1 MLSSYSR
8 NLPLFLELVRLLLP
22 LKLPVQLKSIKLS
35 GFKSFVDPT
44 HFEMPGQLIGV
55 VGPNG
60 CGKSNIIDA
69 VRWVLGESRASE
81 LRGES
86 MQDVIFNGS
95 GLRKPSGRASVE
107 LLFDNADGRAH
118 GQWSSFAELAVK
130 RVLTRDGNSSYYVNN
145 QVVRRKDIQDIFLGT
160 GMGPRGYA
168 IIGQGTINR
177 ILESKPEEL
186 RVFLEEAAGV
196 SKYKERRKETASRLE
211 DTQENL
217 VRVQDILR
225 ELEKQL
231 ERLESQA
238 TVAERHNLL
247 QTEMKSQQQLLW
259 FVRQTEAGKE
269 QERHANGIRDTQVQL
284 EEQTAKLRH
293 AEAELE
299 SMRTQQY
306 ALQDKVSEAQ
316 GALYQ
321 TNADVSQVEA
331 EIRYVQEARLR
342 LQQQTQDLQLQLQR
356 WTVQETDAAQAQR
369 SAEHEL
375 SLAAEHELTLQTQ
388 LAGLQE
394 QLPGRE
400 EAYQE
405 AVNRLNAARESIAN
419 IDQRLASLNER
430 MKAVSTQIDESKA
443 RQARLDG
450 ELAGMRKPDAEALQ
464 MALDRQVMAQRKVEE
479 SKTRAQEMQQ
489 RVPAADEARNRA
501 QQQIQSANQDLAQ
514 TEAKLTALTALQASV
529 QAQGKIGPWLES
541 KGLKES
547 KRLWQ
552 DLKVESGWET
562 ALESVLRERLAA
574 VTGKS
579 IQEAVALATD
589 APPSRLAIVLADEVP
604 TAQVNAP
611 ADFTLLLSRIQSAG
625 APRVMGVLQEW
636 LSSVFIANNLEDAL
650 HRRDKLPA
658 GATLVTQEGHLISR
672 VGVQLYAADSE
683 QSGMLAR
690 AQEMESLEKQLKAQ
704 RLIQSELQGELDQCA
719 ANYQAAHQAAEQ
731 SRIQA
736 EHAVQEAHGFE
747 VERMQLT
754 QAEEQYSQRAAQIQ
768 TELTEIAQQLEQ
780 LSANSAQSQIELDQA
795 QSEKESLQAALLE
808 AQANLERTSAER
820 DQLRSSLRTAE
831 MAAQEA
837 AFATRSLQQRIA
849 DLQRDQSTA
858 RAQIMEIQDKHA
870 ASEQELAGL
879 SDAAAQEKLQGLLLM
894 RSEREATLA
903 NARTEQ
909 DALLH
914 QLREADEARLLIERS
929 LQPMRDKVMDLQLRE
944 QAARLNFEQFATL
957 LADAEADLTSLETR
971 FSGDLKVGHLQS
983 EVNRLNSEI
992 QSLGPVNMAA
1002 LDELASSR
1010 ERKSFLDAQSA
1021 DLNEAMQ
1028 TLTDAIAK
1036 IDAETRDLLQ
1046 GTFDQVNGHFG
1057 RLFPELFG
1065 GGHAELVMT
1074 GEEILDSGVQVMAQP
1089 PGKKNSSIYLLS
1101 GGEKALTAIAL
1112 VFSLFL
1118 LNPAPFCLLDEV
1130 DAPLD
1135 DANTLRYAEMVARMS
1150 AKTQFVFISHNKI
1163 TMEIAHQLIGVTMQE
1178 QGVSRI
1184 VAVDI
1189 SSAVSMVEAA

>member
-1 MLSSYSR
+1 M
-8 NLPLFLELVRLLLP
+8 
-22 LKLPVQLKSIKLS
+22 KSIKLS

-107 LLFDNADGRAH
+107 LIFDNSEGRAQ
-118 GQWSSFAELAVK
+118 GQWSAFTELGIK

-177 ILESKPEEL
+177 ILEAKPEEL

-211 DTQENL
+211 DTKENL
-217 VRVQDILR
+217 VRVEDILR
-225 ELEKQL
+225 ELDQQL
-231 ERLESQA
+231 TRLEKQA
-238 TVAERHNLL
+238 TVAERHAELS
-247 QTEMKSQQQLLW
+247 TEMKSQQQLLW

-269 QERHANGIRDTQVQL
+269 QERHANGIRDTQVSL
-284 EEQTAKLRH
+284 EEQTAKMRH
-293 AEAELE
+293 AETELE
-299 SMRTQQY
+299 TMRTEQY
-306 ALQDKVSEAQ
+306 ALQDKVSQAQ
-316 GALYQ
+316 GDLYQ
-321 TNADVSQVEA
+321 TNADVSQVESQ
-331 EIRYVQEARLR
+331 IRYVQEARQR
-342 LQQQTQDLQLQLQR
+342 LQQQSQDLQAQLQR

-369 SAEHEL
+369 TAEQEL
-375 SLAAEHELTLQTQ
+375 SLAAEKEQTLIAD
-388 LAGLQE
+388 LSGLQE
-394 QLPGRE
+394 QMPARE
-400 EAYQE
+400 EAYQVQVRE
-405 AVNRLNAARESIAN
+405 LNDARENLAT
-419 IDQRLASLNER
+419 IDQRLASLGER
-430 MKAVSTQIDESKA
+430 VKAITTQVEELKGRDT
-443 RQARLDG
+443 RLEA
-450 ELAGMRKPDAEALQ
+450 ELAGMRRPDAEALQ
-464 MALDRQVMAQRKVEE
+464 MAIDRHAMAQRKVDEARQKAGE
-479 SKTRAQEMQQ
+479 AQQ
-489 RVPAADEARNRA
+489 RVPAADEARNTA
-501 QQQIQSANQDLAQ
+501 QQQIQSANQELAQ

-552 DLKVESGWET
+552 ELKVESGWEA

-574 VTGKS
+574 VTAKS
-579 IQEAVALATD
+579 VQETLALAND
-589 APPSRLAIVLADEVP
+589 APPSRLAILLTEDISPAHTTV
-604 TAQVNAP
+604 P
-611 ADFTLLLSRIQSAG
+611 ADFIPLLTRVQSAG
-625 APRVMGVLQEW
+625 APRVAAVLQEW
-636 LSSVFIANNLEDAL
+636 LDNIYIANSLEDAL
-650 HRRDKLPA
+650 HRREKLPA
-658 GATLVTQEGHLISR
+658 GGAFVTQQGHLVSR

-683 QSGMLAR
+683 QAGMLAR
-690 AQEMESLEKQLKAQ
+690 AQEMEGLEKQLRAQ
-704 RLIQSELQGELDQCA
+704 KLIQSELQSELDQCA
-719 ANYQAAHQAAEQ
+719 ANYQAAHQTAEQTRIAAEQ
-731 SRIQA
+731 
-736 EHAVQEAHGFE
+736 AVQEVHGFE

-754 QAEEQYSQRAAQIQ
+754 QAEEKYSQRAEQIQ
-768 TELTEIAQQLEQ
+768 GELSELRQQMEQ
-780 LSANSAQSQIELDQA
+780 LIQTQEQSSEEFA
-795 QSEKESLQAALLE
+795 QSEESKQGLQENLAIAQEKLE
-808 AQANLERTSAER
+808 LATQER
-820 DQLRSSLRTAE
+820 DRLREALRSSE
-831 MAAQEA
+831 MSAQEA

-858 RAQIMEIQDKHA
+858 RVQIMEIQDKQA
-870 ASEQELAGL
+870 TSEQELETL
-879 SDAAAQEKLQGLLLM
+879 SDEEAQDKLQGLLLA
-894 RSEREATLA
+894 RSAREAALA

-914 QLREADEARLLIERS
+914 QLREADEVRLQIERS
-929 LQPMRDKVMDLQLRE
+929 LQPMRDKVVDLQLRE

-957 LADAEADLTSLETR
+957 LSDAEADLTALEAS
-971 FSGDLKVGHLQS
+971 FSPDLKVGALQS
-983 EVNRLNSEI
+983 EVTRLGNEI

-1002 LDELASSR
+1002 LDELSSSR
-1010 ERKSFLDAQSA
+1010 ERKQFLDAQSA

-1046 GTFDQVNGHFG
+1046 GTFDQVNTHFG
-1057 RLFPELFG
+1057 KLFPELFG

-1074 GEEILDSGVQVMAQP
+1074 GEEILDAGVQVMAQP

-1135 DANTLRYAEMVARMS
+1135 DANTLRYAQMVAKMS
-1150 AKTQFVFISHNKI
+1150 NKTQFVFISHNKI

>member
-1 MLSSYSR
+1 
-8 NLPLFLELVRLLLP
+8 
-22 LKLPVQLKSIKLS
+22 VQLKSIKLS

-107 LLFDNADGRAH
+107 LIFDNADGRAQ
-118 GQWSSFAELAVK
+118 GQWSAFTELAVK

-177 ILESKPEEL
+177 ILEAKPEEL

-211 DTQENL
+211 DTRENL
-217 VRVQDILR
+217 VRVEDILR
-225 ELEKQL
+225 ELDQQL
-231 ERLESQA
+231 TRLEKQA
-238 TVAERHNLL
+238 TVAERHAELS
-247 QTEMKSQQQLLW
+247 TEMKSQQQLLW
-259 FVRQTEAGKE
+259 FVRQTESGKE
-269 QERHANGIRDTQVQL
+269 QERHANGIRETQVNL

-293 AEAELE
+293 AETELE
-299 SMRTQQY
+299 TMRTQQY

-316 GALYQ
+316 GDLYQ
-321 TNADVSQVEA
+321 TNSDVSQVESQ
-331 EIRYVQEARLR
+331 IHYVQEARQR
-342 LQQQTQDLQLQLQR
+342 LQQQTQDLHAQLQR

-369 SAEHEL
+369 TAEHEL
-375 SLAAEHELTLQTQ
+375 SIASEK
-388 LAGLQE
+388 E
-394 QLPGRE
+394 QSLLVDLNGIKDQMPGHE
-400 EAYQE
+400 EAYQVS
-405 AVNRLNAARESIAN
+405 ARTLNEARESLATIE
-419 IDQRLASLNER
+419 QRLASLGER
-430 MKAVSTQIDESKA
+430 TRAIVAQLEELKGRE
-443 RQARLDG
+443 ARLNG

-464 MALDRQVMAQRKVEE
+464 MALDRHSMAQRKVEE
-479 SKTRAQEMQQ
+479 SRQRAGEAQQ
-489 RVPAADEARNRA
+489 RVPAADEARNTA
-501 QQQIQSANQDLAQ
+501 QQQIQVANQDLAQ

-552 DLKVESGWET
+552 ELKVESGWEA

-574 VTGKS
+574 VTAKNV
-579 IQEAVALATD
+579 QETLALAND
-589 APPSRLAIVLADEVP
+589 APPSRLAILLTEEISPAH
-604 TAQVNAP
+604 TAVP
-611 ADFTLLLSRIQSAG
+611 ADFTPLLSRVQSAG
-625 APRVMGVLQEW
+625 APRVSAVLQEW
-636 LSSVFIANNLEDAL
+636 LDNIYIADSLEDAL
-650 HRRDKLPA
+650 HRREKLPA
-658 GATLVTQEGHLISR
+658 GGALVTQQGHLVSR

-683 QSGMLAR
+683 QAGMLAR
-690 AQEMESLEKQLKAQ
+690 AQEMEGLEKQLRAQ
-704 RLIQSELQGELDQCA
+704 RLIQSELQGELDQCI
-719 ANYQAAHQAAEQ
+719 ANYQAAHQTAEQ
-731 SRIQA
+731 TRINA

-768 TELTEIAQQLEQ
+768 GELTELSGQMEQ
-780 LSANSAQSQIELDQA
+780 LAITHEQSSSELL
-795 QSEKESLQAALLE
+795 QSEESKQGLQEGLAVAQEKLELATQERDRLRESL
-808 AQANLERTSAER
+808 RV
-820 DQLRSSLRTAE
+820 AE
-831 MAAQEA
+831 MSAQEA

-858 RAQIMEIQDKHA
+858 RTQIMEIQDKHA
-870 ASEQELAGL
+870 LAEQELETL
-879 SDAAAQEKLQGLLLM
+879 TDEEAQDKLQGLLLA
-894 RSEREATLA
+894 RSAREAALA

-914 QLREADEARLLIERS
+914 QLREADEARMQIERS
-929 LQPMRDKVMDLQLRE
+929 LQPMRDKVVDLQLRE

-957 LADAEADLTSLETR
+957 LSDAEADLIALEAN
-971 FSGDLKVGHLQS
+971 FSVDLKVGALQT
-983 EVNRLNSEI
+983 EVNRLSAEI

-1002 LDELASSR
+1002 LDELSSSR
-1010 ERKSFLDAQSA
+1010 ERKQFLDAQSA

-1046 GTFDQVNGHFG
+1046 GTFDQVNMHFG
-1057 RLFPELFG
+1057 KLFPELFG

-1074 GEEILDSGVQVMAQP
+1074 GEEILDAGVQVMAQP

-1135 DANTLRYAEMVARMS
+1135 DANTLRYAQLVAKLS
-1150 AKTQFVFISHNKI
+1150 DKTQFLFISHNKI

>member
-1 MLSSYSR
+1 M
-8 NLPLFLELVRLLLP
+8 
-22 LKLPVQLKSIKLS
+22 QLKSIKLS

-107 LLFDNADGRAH
+107 LIFDNSEGRAQ
-118 GQWSSFAELAVK
+118 GQWSAFTELGIK

-177 ILESKPEEL
+177 ILEAKPEEL

-211 DTQENL
+211 DTKENL
-217 VRVQDILR
+217 VRVEDILR
-225 ELEKQL
+225 ELDQQVT
-231 ERLESQA
+231 RLEKQA
-238 TVAERHNLL
+238 TVAERHAELS
-247 QTEMKSQQQLLW
+247 TEMKSQQQLLW

-269 QERHANGIRDTQVQL
+269 QERHANGIRDTQVSL
-284 EEQTAKLRH
+284 EEQTAKMRH
-293 AEAELE
+293 VETELE
-299 SMRTQQY
+299 TMRTEQY
-306 ALQDKVSEAQ
+306 ALQDQVSQAQ
-316 GALYQ
+316 GDLYQ
-321 TNADVSQVEA
+321 TNADVSQVESQ
-331 EIRYVQEARLR
+331 IRYVQEARQR
-342 LQQQTQDLQLQLQR
+342 LQQQSQDLLAQLQR

-369 SAEHEL
+369 TAEHEL
-375 SLAAEHELTLQTQ
+375 SLAAEKEQTLIAD
-388 LAGLQE
+388 LSGLQE
-394 QLPGRE
+394 QMPARE
-400 EAYQE
+400 EAYQIH
-405 AVNRLNAARESIAN
+405 ARELNGAREN
-419 IDQRLASLNER
+419 LATIDQRLASLGER
-430 MKAVSTQIDESKA
+430 VNAITSQVEELKGRDT
-443 RQARLDG
+443 RLEA
-450 ELAGMRKPDAEALQ
+450 ELAGMRRPDAEALQ
-464 MALDRQVMAQRKVEE
+464 MAIDRHAMAQRKVDEARQKAGE
-479 SKTRAQEMQQ
+479 AQQ
-489 RVPAADEARNRA
+489 RVPAADEARNTA
-501 QQQIQSANQDLAQ
+501 QQQIQSANQELAQ

-529 QAQGKIGPWLES
+529 QAQGKIGSWLES

-552 DLKVESGWET
+552 ELKVESGWEA

-574 VTGKS
+574 VTAKS
-579 IQEAVALATD
+579 VQETLALAND
-589 APPSRLAIVLADEVP
+589 APPSRLAILLTEDISPAHTTV
-604 TAQVNAP
+604 P
-611 ADFTLLLSRIQSAG
+611 ADFTPLLTRVQSAG
-625 APRVMGVLQEW
+625 APRVAAVLQEW
-636 LSSVFIANNLEDAL
+636 LDNIYIANSLEDAL
-650 HRRDKLPA
+650 HRRERLPA
-658 GATLVTQEGHLISR
+658 GGTFVTQQGHLVSR
-672 VGVQLYAADSE
+672 VGVQLYAPDSE
-683 QSGMLAR
+683 QAGMLAR
-690 AQEMESLEKQLKAQ
+690 AQEMEGLEKQLRAQ
-704 RLIQSELQGELDQCA
+704 KLIQSELQGELDQCA

-731 SRIQA
+731 TRVSA
-736 EHAVQEAHGFE
+736 EQAVQEVHSFE

-754 QAEEQYSQRAAQIQ
+754 QAEEKYSQRAEQIQ
-768 TELTEIAQQLEQ
+768 GELSELRQQIEQ
-780 LSANSAQSQIELDQA
+780 LTQTQERSTHELA
-795 QSEKESLQAALLE
+795 QSEESKQGLQENLAIAQEKLELATQERDHLRESL
-808 AQANLERTSAER
+808 RFS
-820 DQLRSSLRTAE
+820 E
-831 MAAQEA
+831 MSAQEA
-837 AFATRSLQQRIA
+837 AFATRSLQQRIS

-858 RAQIMEIQDKHA
+858 RVQIMEIQDKQA
-870 ASEQELAGL
+870 TSEQELETL
-879 SDAAAQEKLQGLLLM
+879 SDEEAQDKLQGLLLA
-894 RSEREATLA
+894 RSAREAALA

-914 QLREADEARLLIERS
+914 QLREADEVRLQIERS
-929 LQPMRDKVMDLQLRE
+929 LQPMRDKVVDLQLRE

-957 LADAEADLTSLETR
+957 LSEAEADLSALEVS
-971 FSGDLKVGHLQS
+971 FSPDLKVGALQT
-983 EVNRLNSEI
+983 EVNRLNTEI

-1002 LDELASSR
+1002 LDELSSSR
-1010 ERKSFLDAQSA
+1010 ERKQFLDAQSA

-1046 GTFDQVNGHFG
+1046 GTFDQVNIHFG
-1057 RLFPELFG
+1057 KLFPELFG

-1089 PGKKNSSIYLLS
+1089 PGKKLSSIYLLS

-1135 DANTLRYAEMVARMS
+1135 DANTLRYAQMVAKMS
-1150 AKTQFVFISHNKI
+1150 SKTQFVFISHNKI

>member
-1 MLSSYSR
+1 
-8 NLPLFLELVRLLLP
+8 
-22 LKLPVQLKSIKLS
+22 VQLKSIKLS

-44 HFEMPGQLIGV
+44 HFEMPGQLIGI

-107 LLFDNADGRAH
+107 LIFDNSEGRAQ
-118 GQWSSFAELAVK
+118 GQWSAFTELGIK

-177 ILESKPEEL
+177 ILEAKPEEL

-211 DTQENL
+211 DTKENL
-217 VRVQDILR
+217 VRVEDILR
-225 ELEKQL
+225 ELDQQL
-231 ERLESQA
+231 TRLEKQA
-238 TVAERHNLL
+238 TVAERHAELS
-247 QTEMKSQQQLLW
+247 TEIKSQQQLLW

-269 QERHANGIRDTQVQL
+269 QERHANGIRDTQVSL
-284 EEQTAKLRH
+284 EEQTAKMRH
-293 AEAELE
+293 AETELE
-299 SMRTQQY
+299 TMRTEQY
-306 ALQDKVSEAQ
+306 ALQDKVSQAQ
-316 GALYQ
+316 GDLYQ
-321 TNADVSQVEA
+321 TNADVSQVESQ
-331 EIRYVQEARLR
+331 IRYVQEARQR
-342 LQQQTQDLQLQLQR
+342 LQQQTQDLQAQLQR

-369 SAEHEL
+369 TAEQEL
-375 SLAAEHELTLQTQ
+375 SLAQEKEQTL
-388 LAGLQE
+388 LADLSSLQE
-394 QLPGRE
+394 QMPSRE
-400 EAYQE
+400 DAYQ
-405 AVNRLNAARESIAN
+405 VNARGLDDARESLAV
-419 IDQRLASLNER
+419 IDQRLASLGER
-430 MKAVSTQIDESKA
+430 VKAITAQLEELKGRDT
-443 RQARLDG
+443 RLEA
-450 ELAGMRKPDAEALQ
+450 ELAGMRRPDAEALQ
-464 MALDRQVMAQRKVEE
+464 MAIDRHAMAQRKVDEAKQKAGE
-479 SKTRAQEMQQ
+479 AQQ
-489 RVPAADEARNRA
+489 RVPAADEARNTA
-501 QQQIQSANQDLAQ
+501 QQEIQSANQELAQ

-552 DLKVESGWET
+552 ELKVESGWEA

-574 VTGKS
+574 VTAKS
-579 IQEAVALATD
+579 VQETLALAND
-589 APPSRLAIVLADEVP
+589 APPSRLAILLTEDISPAH
-604 TAQVNAP
+604 TQVP
-611 ADFTLLLSRIQSAG
+611 ADFTPLLTRVQSAG
-625 APRVMGVLQEW
+625 APRVAAVLQEW
-636 LSSVFIANNLEDAL
+636 LGNIYIANSLEDAL
-650 HRRDKLPA
+650 HRREKLPA
-658 GATLVTQEGHLISR
+658 GGAFVTQQGHLVSR

-683 QSGMLAR
+683 QAGMLAR
-690 AQEMESLEKQLKAQ
+690 AQEMESLEKQLRAQ
-704 RLIQSELQGELDQCA
+704 KLIQSELQGELDQCA

-731 SRIQA
+731 TRIYA
-736 EHAVQEAHGFE
+736 EQAVQEVHGFE
-747 VERMQLT
+747 VERMQLI
-754 QAEEQYSQRAAQIQ
+754 QAEEKYSQRAEQIQ
-768 TELTEIAQQLEQ
+768 GELSELRQ
-780 LSANSAQSQIELDQA
+780 QIEHLSQTQGQSSA
-795 QSEKESLQAALLE
+795 ELSQSEESKQALQENLAVAQEKLE
-808 AQANLERTSAER
+808 LATQER
-820 DQLRSSLRTAE
+820 DRLRESLRSSE
-831 MAAQEA
+831 MSAQEA

-858 RAQIMEIQDKHA
+858 RVQIMEIQDKQA
-870 ASEQELAGL
+870 TSEQELESL
-879 SDAAAQEKLQGLLLM
+879 SDEEAQDKLQGLLLA
-894 RSEREATLA
+894 RSAREAALA

-914 QLREADEARLLIERS
+914 QLREADEARLQIERS
-929 LQPMRDKVMDLQLRE
+929 LQPMRDKVVDLQLRE

-957 LADAEADLTSLETR
+957 LSDAEADLTALEAN
-971 FSGDLKVGHLQS
+971 FSPDLKVGALQT
-983 EVNRLNSEI
+983 EVNRLNTEI

-1002 LDELASSR
+1002 LDELSSSR
-1010 ERKSFLDAQSA
+1010 ERKQFLDAQSA

-1046 GTFDQVNGHFG
+1046 STFDQVNIHFG
-1057 RLFPELFG
+1057 KLFPELFG

-1074 GEEILDSGVQVMAQP
+1074 GEEILDAGVQVMAQP

-1135 DANTLRYAEMVARMS
+1135 DANTLRYSKMVAKMS
-1150 AKTQFVFISHNKI
+1150 NKTQFVFISHNKI

>member
-1 MLSSYSR
+1 M
-8 NLPLFLELVRLLLP
+8 
-22 LKLPVQLKSIKLS
+22 QLKSIKLS

-107 LLFDNADGRAH
+107 LIFDNSEGRAQ
-118 GQWSSFAELAVK
+118 GQWSAFTELGIK

-177 ILESKPEEL
+177 ILEAKPEEL

-211 DTQENL
+211 DTKENL
-217 VRVQDILR
+217 VRVEDILR
-225 ELEKQL
+225 ELDQQL
-231 ERLESQA
+231 TRLEKQA
-238 TVAERHNLL
+238 TVAERHAELSAA
-247 QTEMKSQQQLLW
+247 MKSQQQLLW

-269 QERHANGIRDTQVQL
+269 QERHANGIRDTQVSL
-284 EEQTAKLRH
+284 EEQTAKMRH
-293 AEAELE
+293 AETELE
-299 SMRTQQY
+299 TMRTEQY
-306 ALQDKVSEAQ
+306 ALQDKVSQAQ
-316 GALYQ
+316 GDLYQ
-321 TNADVSQVEA
+321 TNADVSQVESQ
-331 EIRYVQEARLR
+331 IRYVQEARQR
-342 LQQQTQDLQLQLQR
+342 LQQQSQDLQAQLQR

-369 SAEHEL
+369 TAEQEL
-375 SLAAEHELTLQTQ
+375 SLAAEKEQTLIAD
-388 LAGLQE
+388 LSGLQE
-394 QLPGRE
+394 QMPARE
-400 EAYQE
+400 EAYQIHSRE
-405 AVNRLNAARESIAN
+405 LNDARENLAT
-419 IDQRLASLNER
+419 IDQRLASLGER
-430 MKAVSTQIDESKA
+430 VRAITTQVEELKGRDT
-443 RQARLDG
+443 RLEA
-450 ELAGMRKPDAEALQ
+450 ELAGMRRPDAEALQ
-464 MALDRQVMAQRKVEE
+464 MAIDRHAMAQRKVDEARQKAGE
-479 SKTRAQEMQQ
+479 AQQ
-489 RVPAADEARNRA
+489 RVPAADEARNTA
-501 QQQIQSANQDLAQ
+501 QQQIQSANQELAQ

-552 DLKVESGWET
+552 ELKVESGWEA

-574 VTGKS
+574 VTAKS
-579 IQEAVALATD
+579 VQETLALAND
-589 APPSRLAIVLADEVP
+589 APPSRLAILLTEDISPAHTSV
-604 TAQVNAP
+604 P
-611 ADFTLLLSRIQSAG
+611 ADFIPLLTRVQSAG
-625 APRVMGVLQEW
+625 APRVAAVLQEW
-636 LSSVFIANNLEDAL
+636 LDNIYIANSLEDAL
-650 HRRDKLPA
+650 HRREKLPA
-658 GATLVTQEGHLISR
+658 GGAFVTQQGHLVSR

-683 QSGMLAR
+683 QAGMLAR
-690 AQEMESLEKQLKAQ
+690 AQEMEGLEKQLRAQ
-704 RLIQSELQGELDQCA
+704 KLIQSELQGELDQCT
-719 ANYQAAHQAAEQ
+719 ANYQAAHQVAEQTRIAAEQ
-731 SRIQA
+731 
-736 EHAVQEAHGFE
+736 AVQEVHGFE

-754 QAEEQYSQRAAQIQ
+754 QAEEKYSQRAEQIQ
-768 TELTEIAQQLEQ
+768 GELSELRQQMEQ
-780 LSANSAQSQIELDQA
+780 LIQTQEQSAEELA
-795 QSEKESLQAALLE
+795 QSEESKQGLQENLAIAQEKLE
-808 AQANLERTSAER
+808 LATQER
-820 DQLRSSLRTAE
+820 DRLREALRSSE
-831 MAAQEA
+831 MSAQEA

-858 RAQIMEIQDKHA
+858 RVQIMEIQDKQA
-870 ASEQELAGL
+870 TSEQELETL
-879 SDAAAQEKLQGLLLM
+879 SDEEAQDKLQGLLLA
-894 RSEREATLA
+894 RSAREAALA

-914 QLREADEARLLIERS
+914 QLREADEVRMQIERS
-929 LQPMRDKVMDLQLRE
+929 LQPMRDKVVDLQLRE

-957 LADAEADLTSLETR
+957 LSDAEADLTALEAS
-971 FSGDLKVGHLQS
+971 FSPDLKVGALQS
-983 EVNRLNSEI
+983 EVTRLGNEI

-1002 LDELASSR
+1002 LDELSSSR
-1010 ERKSFLDAQSA
+1010 ERKQFLDAQSA

-1046 GTFDQVNGHFG
+1046 GTFDQVNTHFG
-1057 RLFPELFG
+1057 KLFPELFG

-1074 GEEILDSGVQVMAQP
+1074 GEEILDAGVQVMAQP

-1135 DANTLRYAEMVARMS
+1135 DANTLRYAQMVAKMS
-1150 AKTQFVFISHNKI
+1150 NKTQFVFISHNKI

>member
-1 MLSSYSR
+1 MH
-8 NLPLFLELVRLLLP
+8 
-22 LKLPVQLKSIKLS
+22 LKSIKLS
-35 GFKSFVDPT
+35 GFKSFDDPT

-107 LLFDNADGRAH
+107 LIFDNSDGRAQ
-118 GQWSSFAELAVK
+118 GQWGAFTELSVK
-130 RVLTRDGNSSYYVNN
+130 RVLTRDGNSSYYINN

-211 DTQENL
+211 DTKENL
-217 VRVQDILR
+217 TRVEDILR
-225 ELEKQL
+225 ELDQQL
-231 ERLESQA
+231 TRLEKQA
-238 TVAERHNLL
+238 TVAERHAQLSA
-247 QTEMKSQQQLLW
+247 EMKSQQQLLW

-269 QERHANGIRDTQVQL
+269 QERHANAIRDTQVGL

-293 AEAELE
+293 AETQLE
-299 SMRTQQY
+299 VMRTEQY
-306 ALQDKVSEAQ
+306 ALQDKVSQAQ
-316 GALYQ
+316 GDLYQ
-321 TNADVSQVEA
+321 TNSDISQVESQ
-331 EIRYVQEARLR
+331 IRYVQEGRQRLA
-342 LQQQTQDLQLQLQR
+342 QQIQDLQAQLQR

-369 SAEHEL
+369 TTEHEL
-375 SLAAEHELTLQTQ
+375 AAAVEKEQALVSDLSALQT
-388 LAGLQE
+388 

-400 EAYQE
+400 ESYQS
-405 AVNRLNAARESIAN
+405 AVQALNVARDSLAAME
-419 IDQRLASLNER
+419 QRLASLGER
-430 MKAVSTQIDESKA
+430 TKALSAQQEELQGRTSRLHDELS
-443 RQARLDG
+443 
-450 ELAGMRKPDAEALQ
+450 GMRKPDPEALQ

-479 SKTRAQEMQQ
+479 SKQRALETQQ
-489 RVPAADEARNRA
+489 RVPAADEARNAA
-501 QQQIQSANQDLAQ
+501 QQQIQTANQDLAQ

-552 DLKVESGWET
+552 ELKVESGWET

-574 VTGKS
+574 VTAKS
-579 IQEAVALATD
+579 VQETLALAND
-589 APPSRLAIVLADEVP
+589 APPSRLAILLTEEIAPASSPV
-604 TAQVNAP
+604 P
-611 ADFTLLLSRIQSAG
+611 ADFIALVSRVQSAG
-625 APRVMGVLQEW
+625 APRLSAVLQEW
-636 LSSVFIANNLEDAL
+636 LDKIYIADSLEDAL
-650 HRRDKLPA
+650 RRREKLPA
-658 GATLVTQEGHLISR
+658 GGALVTQQGHLVSR

-683 QSGMLAR
+683 QAGMLAR
-690 AQEMESLEKQLKAQ
+690 AQEMESLEKQLRAQ
-704 RLIQSELQGELDQCA
+704 KLIQSELQGEMDQCI

-731 SRIQA
+731 ARLNA
-736 EHAVQEAHGFE
+736 EHAVNEAHGFE

-768 TELTEIAQQLEQ
+768 NDLDELAKQLEQ
-780 LSANSAQSQIELDQA
+780 LMASQNQATHELQTSESAKQDLQQKLSVANQQLELASQQ
-795 QSEKESLQAALLE
+795 
-808 AQANLERTSAER
+808 R
-820 DQLRSSLRTAE
+820 DQLRESLRAAE

-858 RAQIMEIQDKHA
+858 RTQIMEIQDKYA
-870 ASEQELAGL
+870 VAEEELNSL
-879 SDAAAQEKLQGLLLM
+879 SDEAAQEQLQGLLLT
-894 RSEREATLA
+894 RSERESLLA
-903 NARTEQ
+903 AARTEQ

-914 QLREADEARLLIERS
+914 KLREADEERLLIERG
-929 LQPMRDKVMDLQLRE
+929 LQPMRDKVVDLQLRE

-957 LADAEADLTSLETR
+957 LTDAEADLIALETS
-971 FSGDLKVGHLQS
+971 FSSDLKVGALQS
-983 EVNRLNSEI
+983 EVNRLNTEI

-1046 GTFDQVNGHFG
+1046 GTFDEVNKHFG

-1074 GEEILDSGVQVMAQP
+1074 GEEILDAGVQVMAQP
-1089 PGKKNSSIYLLS
+1089 PGKKNSTIYLLS

-1135 DANTLRYAEMVARMS
+1135 DANTLRYAEMVSRM
-1150 AKTQFVFISHNKI
+1150 ADKTQFVFISHNKI

>member
-1 MLSSYSR
+1 M
-8 NLPLFLELVRLLLP
+8 
-22 LKLPVQLKSIKLS
+22 QLKSIKLS

-107 LLFDNADGRAH
+107 LIFDNSEGRAQ
-118 GQWSSFAELAVK
+118 GQWSAFTELGIK

-177 ILESKPEEL
+177 ILEAKPEEL

-211 DTQENL
+211 DTKENL
-217 VRVQDILR
+217 VRVEDILR
-225 ELEKQL
+225 ELDQQVT
-231 ERLESQA
+231 RLEKQA
-238 TVAERHNLL
+238 TVAERHAELSAA
-247 QTEMKSQQQLLW
+247 MKSQQQLLW

-269 QERHANGIRDTQVQL
+269 QERHANGIRDTQVSL
-284 EEQTAKLRH
+284 EEQTAKMRH
-293 AEAELE
+293 VETELE
-299 SMRTQQY
+299 TMRTEQY
-306 ALQDKVSEAQ
+306 ALQDKVSQAQ
-316 GALYQ
+316 GDLYQ
-321 TNADVSQVEA
+321 TNADVSQVESQ
-331 EIRYVQEARLR
+331 IRYVQEARQR
-342 LQQQTQDLQLQLQR
+342 LQQQSQDLLAQLQR

-369 SAEHEL
+369 TAEHEL
-375 SLAAEHELTLQTQ
+375 SLAAEKEQTLIAD
-388 LAGLQE
+388 LSGLQE
-394 QLPGRE
+394 QMPAHE
-400 EAYQE
+400 EAYQIH
-405 AVNRLNAARESIAN
+405 ARELNDARENLAS
-419 IDQRLASLNER
+419 IDQRLASLGER
-430 MKAVSTQIDESKA
+430 VKAITSQVEELKGRDT
-443 RQARLDG
+443 RLEA
-450 ELAGMRKPDAEALQ
+450 ELAGMRRPDAEALQ
-464 MALDRQVMAQRKVEE
+464 MAIDRHAMAQRKLDEARQKAGE
-479 SKTRAQEMQQ
+479 AQQ
-489 RVPAADEARNRA
+489 RVPAADEARNIA
-501 QQQIQSANQDLAQ
+501 QQQIQTANQELAQ

-552 DLKVESGWET
+552 ELKVESGWEA

-574 VTGKS
+574 VTAKS
-579 IQEAVALATD
+579 VQETLALAND
-589 APPSRLAIVLADEVP
+589 APPSRLAILLTEDISPAHTTV
-604 TAQVNAP
+604 P
-611 ADFTLLLSRIQSAG
+611 ADFSPLLTRVQSAG
-625 APRVMGVLQEW
+625 APRVAAVLQEW
-636 LSSVFIANNLEDAL
+636 LDNIYIANSIEDAL
-650 HRRDKLPA
+650 HRREKLPA
-658 GATLVTQEGHLISR
+658 GGAFVTQQGHLVSR

-683 QSGMLAR
+683 QAGMLAR
-690 AQEMESLEKQLKAQ
+690 AQEMEGLEKQLRAQ
-704 RLIQSELQGELDQCA
+704 KLIQSELQGELDQCA

-731 SRIQA
+731 TRVAA
-736 EHAVQEAHGFE
+736 EQAVQEVHGFE

-754 QAEEQYSQRAAQIQ
+754 QAEEKYSQRAEQIQ
-768 TELTEIAQQLEQ
+768 GELSELRQQMEQ
-780 LSANSAQSQIELDQA
+780 LTQTQEQSVQELA
-795 QSEKESLQAALLE
+795 QSEESKQGLQENLVIAQEKLE
-808 AQANLERTSAER
+808 LATQER
-820 DQLRSSLRTAE
+820 DRLRESLRSSE
-831 MAAQEA
+831 MSAQEA
-837 AFATRSLQQRIA
+837 AFSTRSLQQRIS

-858 RAQIMEIQDKHA
+858 RVQIMEIQDKQA
-870 ASEQELAGL
+870 TSEQELETL
-879 SDAAAQEKLQGLLLM
+879 SDEEAQDKLQGLLLA
-894 RSEREATLA
+894 RSAREAALA

-914 QLREADEARLLIERS
+914 QLREADEVRLQIERS
-929 LQPMRDKVMDLQLRE
+929 LQPMRDKVVDLQLRE

-957 LADAEADLTSLETR
+957 LSEAEADLSALEVS
-971 FSGDLKVGHLQS
+971 FSPDLKVGALQT
-983 EVNRLNSEI
+983 EVNRLNTEI

-1002 LDELASSR
+1002 LDELSSSR
-1010 ERKSFLDAQSA
+1010 ERKQFLDAQSA

-1046 GTFDQVNGHFG
+1046 GTFDQVNIHFG
-1057 RLFPELFG
+1057 KLFPELFG

-1089 PGKKNSSIYLLS
+1089 PGKKLSSIYLLS

-1135 DANTLRYAEMVARMS
+1135 DANTLRYAQMVAKMS
-1150 AKTQFVFISHNKI
+1150 SKTQFVFISHNKI

>member
-1 MLSSYSR
+1 
-8 NLPLFLELVRLLLP
+8 
-22 LKLPVQLKSIKLS
+22 VQLKSIKLS

-44 HFEMPGQLIGV
+44 HFELPGQLIGV

-107 LLFDNADGRAH
+107 LIFDNSEGRAQ
-118 GQWSSFAELAVK
+118 GQWSAFTELGIK

-177 ILESKPEEL
+177 ILEAKPEEL

-211 DTQENL
+211 DTRENL
-217 VRVQDILR
+217 VRVEDILR
-225 ELEKQL
+225 ELDQQVA
-231 ERLESQA
+231 RLEKQA
-238 TVAERHNLL
+238 TVAERHAELSSS
-247 QTEMKSQQQLLW
+247 MKSQQQLLW

-269 QERHANGIRDTQVQL
+269 QERHANGIRDTQVSL
-284 EEQTAKLRH
+284 EEQTAKMRH
-293 AEAELE
+293 AETEIE
-299 SMRTQQY
+299 TMRTEQY
-306 ALQDKVSEAQ
+306 ALQDKVSQAQ
-316 GALYQ
+316 GDLYQ
-321 TNADVSQVEA
+321 TNADVSQVESQ
-331 EIRYVQEARLR
+331 IRYVQEARQR
-342 LQQQTQDLQLQLQR
+342 LQQQSQDLQAQLQR

-369 SAEHEL
+369 TAEQEF
-375 SLAAEHELTLQTQ
+375 SLAAEKEQTLVAD
-388 LAGLQE
+388 LSGLQE
-394 QLPGRE
+394 QMPARE
-400 EAYQE
+400 DAYQVHARE
-405 AVNRLNAARESIAN
+405 LNDARESLAM
-419 IDQRLASLNER
+419 IDQRLASLGER
-430 MKAVSTQIDESKA
+430 VKAIAAQLGELKGRDT
-443 RQARLDG
+443 RLEA
-450 ELAGMRKPDAEALQ
+450 ELAGMRRPDAEALQ
-464 MALDRQVMAQRKVEE
+464 MAIDRHAMAQRKVDEARQKAGE
-479 SKTRAQEMQQ
+479 AQQ
-489 RVPAADEARNRA
+489 RVPAADEARNTA
-501 QQQIQSANQDLAQ
+501 QQQIQLANQELAQ

-552 DLKVESGWET
+552 ELKVESGWEA

-574 VTGKS
+574 VTAKS
-579 IQEAVALATD
+579 VQETLALAND
-589 APPSRLAIVLADEVP
+589 APPSRLAILLTEDIAP
-604 TAQVNAP
+604 AHTAAP
-611 ADFTLLLSRIQSAG
+611 ADFTPLLTRVQSAG
-625 APRVMGVLQEW
+625 APRVAAVLQEW
-636 LSSVFIANNLEDAL
+636 LDNIYIANSLEDAL
-650 HRRDKLPA
+650 HRREKLPA
-658 GATLVTQEGHLISR
+658 GGAFVTQQGHLVSR

-683 QSGMLAR
+683 QAGMLAR
-690 AQEMESLEKQLKAQ
+690 AQEMEGLEKQLRAQ
-704 RLIQSELQGELDQCA
+704 KLIQSELQGELDQCT

-731 SRIQA
+731 TRIVA
-736 EHAVQEAHGFE
+736 EHAVQEVHGFE

-754 QAEEQYSQRAAQIQ
+754 QAEEKYSQRAEQIQ
-768 TELTEIAQQLEQ
+768 GELSELRQQMEQLTQTQEQLVEELSQSEESKQGLQENLAIAQ
-780 LSANSAQSQIELDQA
+780 
-795 QSEKESLQAALLE
+795 EKLGLATQ
-808 AQANLERTSAER
+808 ER
-820 DQLRSSLRTAE
+820 DRLREALRSSE
-831 MAAQEA
+831 MSAQEA
-837 AFATRSLQQRIA
+837 AFATRSLQQRIT

-858 RAQIMEIQDKHA
+858 RVQIMEIQDKQA
-870 ASEQELAGL
+870 TAEQELETL
-879 SDAAAQEKLQGLLLM
+879 SDEEAQDKLQGLLLA
-894 RSEREATLA
+894 RSAREAALA

-914 QLREADEARLLIERS
+914 QLREADEVRLQIERS
-929 LQPMRDKVMDLQLRE
+929 LQPMREKVVDLQLRE

-957 LADAEADLTSLETR
+957 LSDVEADLTALEAS
-971 FSGDLKVGHLQS
+971 FSPDLKVGALQT
-983 EVNRLNSEI
+983 EVSRLNSEI

-1002 LDELASSR
+1002 LDELSSSR
-1010 ERKSFLDAQSA
+1010 ERKQFLDAQSA

-1046 GTFDQVNGHFG
+1046 GTFDQVNIHFG
-1057 RLFPELFG
+1057 KLFPELFG

-1074 GEEILDSGVQVMAQP
+1074 GEEILDAGVQVMAQP

-1135 DANTLRYAEMVARMS
+1135 DANTLRYSQMVAKMS
-1150 AKTQFVFISHNKI
+1150 NKTQFVFISHNKI

>member
-1 MLSSYSR
+1 M
-8 NLPLFLELVRLLLP
+8 
-22 LKLPVQLKSIKLS
+22 QLKSIKLS

-107 LLFDNADGRAH
+107 LIFDNSEGRAP
-118 GQWSSFAELAVK
+118 GQWSAFTELGIK

-177 ILESKPEEL
+177 ILEAKPEEL

-211 DTQENL
+211 DTKENL
-217 VRVQDILR
+217 VRVEDILR
-225 ELEKQL
+225 ELDQQVTRLEKQ
-231 ERLESQA
+231 A
-238 TVAERHNLL
+238 TIAERHAELST
-247 QTEMKSQQQLLW
+247 QMKSQQQLLW

-269 QERHANGIRDTQVQL
+269 QERHANGIRDTQVSL
-284 EEQTAKLRH
+284 EEQTAKMRH
-293 AEAELE
+293 VETELE
-299 SMRTQQY
+299 TMRTEQY
-306 ALQDKVSEAQ
+306 ALQDQVSQAQ
-316 GALYQ
+316 GDLYQ
-321 TNADVSQVEA
+321 TNADVSQVESQ
-331 EIRYVQEARLR
+331 IRYVQEARQR
-342 LQQQTQDLQLQLQR
+342 LQQQSQDLQAQLQR

-375 SLAAEHELTLQTQ
+375 SLAAEKEQTLMAD
-388 LAGLQE
+388 LSGLQE
-394 QLPGRE
+394 QMPARE
-400 EAYQE
+400 EAYQVHMRE
-405 AVNRLNAARESIAN
+405 LNDARENLAT
-419 IDQRLASLNER
+419 IDQRLASLGER
-430 MKAVSTQIDESKA
+430 VKAITSQVEELKGRDT
-443 RQARLDG
+443 RLEA
-450 ELAGMRKPDAEALQ
+450 ELAGMRRPDAEALQ
-464 MALDRQVMAQRKVEE
+464 MAIDRHAMAQRKVDEARQKAGE
-479 SKTRAQEMQQ
+479 AQQ
-489 RVPAADEARNRA
+489 RVPAADEARNIA
-501 QQQIQSANQDLAQ
+501 QQQIQSANQELAQ

-552 DLKVESGWET
+552 ELKVESGWEA

-574 VTGKS
+574 VTAKS
-579 IQEAVALATD
+579 VQETLALAND
-589 APPSRLAIVLADEVP
+589 APPSRLAILLTEDISPAHTTV
-604 TAQVNAP
+604 P
-611 ADFTLLLSRIQSAG
+611 ADFIALLTRVQSAG
-625 APRVMGVLQEW
+625 APRVAAVLQEW
-636 LSSVFIANNLEDAL
+636 LDNIYIANSLEDAL
-650 HRRDKLPA
+650 HRREKLPA
-658 GATLVTQEGHLISR
+658 GGAFVTQQGHLVSR

-683 QSGMLAR
+683 QAGMLAR
-690 AQEMESLEKQLKAQ
+690 AQEMEGLEKQLRAQ
-704 RLIQSELQGELDQCA
+704 KLIQSELQGELDQCV

-731 SRIQA
+731 TRIAA
-736 EHAVQEAHGFE
+736 EHAVQEVHGFE

-754 QAEEQYSQRAAQIQ
+754 QAEEKYSQRAEQIQ
-768 TELTEIAQQLEQ
+768 GELSELRQQIEQ
-780 LSANSAQSQIELDQA
+780 LSQTQEQSSEELA
-795 QSEKESLQAALLE
+795 QSEESKQGLQENLAIAQEKLE
-808 AQANLERTSAER
+808 LATQER
-820 DQLRSSLRTAE
+820 DHLRESLRSSE
-831 MAAQEA
+831 MSAQEA
-837 AFATRSLQQRIA
+837 AFTTRSLQQRIA

-858 RAQIMEIQDKHA
+858 RVQIMEIQDKQA
-870 ASEQELAGL
+870 TSEQELDTL
-879 SDAAAQEKLQGLLLM
+879 SDEEAQDKLQGLLLA
-894 RSEREATLA
+894 RSAREAALS

-914 QLREADEARLLIERS
+914 QLREADEVRLQIERS
-929 LQPMRDKVMDLQLRE
+929 LQPMRDKVVDLQLRE

-957 LADAEADLTSLETR
+957 LSDAEADLSALEVS
-971 FSGDLKVGHLQS
+971 FSPDLKVGALQA

-1002 LDELASSR
+1002 LDELSSSR
-1010 ERKSFLDAQSA
+1010 ERKQFLDAQSA

-1046 GTFDQVNGHFG
+1046 GTFDQVNIHFG
-1057 RLFPELFG
+1057 KLFPELFG

-1074 GEEILDSGVQVMAQP
+1074 GEEILDAGVQVMAQP
-1089 PGKKNSSIYLLS
+1089 PGKKLSSIYLLS

-1135 DANTLRYAEMVARMS
+1135 DANTLRYAQMVAKMS
-1150 AKTQFVFISHNKI
+1150 NKTQFVFISHNKI

>member
-1 MLSSYSR
+1 
-8 NLPLFLELVRLLLP
+8 
-22 LKLPVQLKSIKLS
+22 
-35 GFKSFVDPT
+35 
-44 HFEMPGQLIGV
+44 MPGQLIGV

-107 LLFDNADGRAH
+107 LIFDNSDGRAQ
-118 GQWSSFAELAVK
+118 GQWSAFTELGVK

-177 ILESKPEEL
+177 ILEAKPEEL

-211 DTQENL
+211 DTRENL
-217 VRVQDILR
+217 VRVEDILR
-225 ELEKQL
+225 ELDQQL
-231 ERLESQA
+231 TRLEKQA
-238 TVAERHNLL
+238 TVAERHAELS
-247 QTEMKSQQQLLW
+247 TEMKSQQQLLW

-269 QERHANGIRDTQVQL
+269 QERHANGIRDTQVSL
-284 EEQTAKLRH
+284 EEQTAKMRH
-293 AEAELE
+293 AETELE
-299 SMRTQQY
+299 TMRTEQY
-306 ALQDKVSEAQ
+306 ALQDKVSQAQ
-316 GALYQ
+316 GDLYQ
-321 TNADVSQVEA
+321 TNADVSQVESQ
-331 EIRYVQEARLR
+331 IRYVQEARQR
-342 LQQQTQDLQLQLQR
+342 LQQQSQDLQAQLQR

-369 SAEHEL
+369 TAEQEL
-375 SLAAEHELTLQTQ
+375 SLAAEKEQTLIMD
-388 LAGLQE
+388 LSGLQE
-394 QLPGRE
+394 QMPARE
-400 EAYQE
+400 EAYQVLSRE
-405 AVNRLNAARESIAN
+405 LNDARENLAT
-419 IDQRLASLNER
+419 IDQRLASLGER
-430 MKAVSTQIDESKA
+430 VKAISTQVEEIKGRDT
-443 RQARLDG
+443 RLEA
-450 ELAGMRKPDAEALQ
+450 ELAGMRRPDAEALQ
-464 MALDRQVMAQRKVEE
+464 MAMDRHAMAQRKVDEARQKAGE
-479 SKTRAQEMQQ
+479 AQQ
-489 RVPAADEARNRA
+489 RVPAADEARNTA
-501 QQQIQSANQDLAQ
+501 QQQIQVANQELAQ

-552 DLKVESGWET
+552 ELKVESGWEA

-574 VTGKS
+574 VTAKS
-579 IQEAVALATD
+579 VQETLALAND
-589 APPSRLAIVLADEVP
+589 APPSRLAILLTEDISPAHTTV
-604 TAQVNAP
+604 P
-611 ADFTLLLSRIQSAG
+611 ADFIPLLTRVQSAG
-625 APRVMGVLQEW
+625 APRVAAVLQEW
-636 LSSVFIANNLEDAL
+636 LDNIYIANSLEDAL
-650 HRRDKLPA
+650 HRREKLPA
-658 GATLVTQEGHLISR
+658 GGAFVTQQGHLVSR

-683 QSGMLAR
+683 QAGMLAR
-690 AQEMESLEKQLKAQ
+690 AQEMEGLEKQLRAQ
-704 RLIQSELQGELDQCA
+704 KLIQSELQGELDQCVV
-719 ANYQAAHQAAEQ
+719 NYQAAHQAAEQ
-731 SRIQA
+731 TRIYA
-736 EHAVQEAHGFE
+736 EQAVQEVHGFE

-754 QAEEQYSQRAAQIQ
+754 QAEEKYSQRAEQIQ
-768 TELTEIAQQLEQ
+768 GELSELRQQMEQ
-780 LSANSAQSQIELDQA
+780 LTQTQEQSTEELA
-795 QSEKESLQAALLE
+795 QSEEAKQGLQENLAIAQEKLELATQERDRLRESL
-808 AQANLERTSAER
+808 RFS
-820 DQLRSSLRTAE
+820 E
-831 MAAQEA
+831 MSAQEA

-858 RAQIMEIQDKHA
+858 RVQIMEIQDKQA
-870 ASEQELAGL
+870 TSEQELETL
-879 SDAAAQEKLQGLLLM
+879 SDDEAQDKLQGLLLA
-894 RSEREATLA
+894 RSAREAALA

-914 QLREADEARLLIERS
+914 QLREADEVRLQIERS
-929 LQPMRDKVMDLQLRE
+929 LQPMRDKVVDLQLRE

-957 LADAEADLTSLETR
+957 LSDAEADLTALEAS
-971 FSGDLKVGHLQS
+971 FSPDLKVGALQS
-983 EVNRLNSEI
+983 EVTRLGNEI

-1002 LDELASSR
+1002 LDELSSSR
-1010 ERKSFLDAQSA
+1010 ERKQFLDAQSA

-1046 GTFDQVNGHFG
+1046 GTFDQVNTHFG
-1057 RLFPELFG
+1057 KLFPELFG

-1074 GEEILDSGVQVMAQP
+1074 GEEILDAGVQVMAQP

-1135 DANTLRYAEMVARMS
+1135 DANTLRYAQMVAKMS
-1150 AKTQFVFISHNKI
+1150 NKTQFVFISHNKI

-1189 SSAVSMVEAA
+1189 SSAVSMVETA

>member
-1 MLSSYSR
+1 M
-8 NLPLFLELVRLLLP
+8 
-22 LKLPVQLKSIKLS
+22 QLKSIKLS

-107 LLFDNADGRAH
+107 LIFDNSEGRAQ
-118 GQWSSFAELAVK
+118 GQWSAFTELGIK

-177 ILESKPEEL
+177 ILEAKPEEL

-211 DTQENL
+211 DTKENL
-217 VRVQDILR
+217 VRVEDILR
-225 ELEKQL
+225 ELDQQVT
-231 ERLESQA
+231 RLEKQA
-238 TVAERHNLL
+238 TVAERHAELSA
-247 QTEMKSQQQLLW
+247 EMKSQQQLLW

-269 QERHANGIRDTQVQL
+269 QERHANGARELQVSL
-284 EEQTAKLRH
+284 EEQTAKMRH
-293 AEAELE
+293 VETELE
-299 SMRTQQY
+299 TMRTEQY
-306 ALQDKVSEAQ
+306 ALQDKVSQAQ
-316 GALYQ
+316 GDLYQ
-321 TNADVSQVEA
+321 TNADVSQVESQ
-331 EIRYVQEARLR
+331 IRYVQEARQR
-342 LQQQTQDLQLQLQR
+342 LQQQSQDLQAQLQR

-369 SAEHEL
+369 TAEQEL
-375 SLAAEHELTLQTQ
+375 SLAAEKEQTLIAD
-388 LAGLQE
+388 LSGLQE
-394 QLPGRE
+394 QMPSRE
-400 EAYQE
+400 EAYQ
-405 AVNRLNAARESIAN
+405 VQARELNDAREN
-419 IDQRLASLNER
+419 LATIDQRLASLGER
-430 MKAVSTQIDESKA
+430 VKAITTQVEELKGRDT
-443 RQARLDG
+443 RLEA
-450 ELAGMRKPDAEALQ
+450 ELAGMRRPDAEALQ
-464 MALDRQVMAQRKVEE
+464 MAIDRHAMAQRKVDEARQKAGE
-479 SKTRAQEMQQ
+479 AQQ
-489 RVPAADEARNRA
+489 RVPAADEARNTA
-501 QQQIQSANQDLAQ
+501 QQQIQSANQELAQ

-552 DLKVESGWET
+552 ELKVESGWEA

-574 VTGKS
+574 VTAKS
-579 IQEAVALATD
+579 VQETLTLAND
-589 APPSRLAIVLADEVP
+589 APPSRLAILLTEDISPAHTTV
-604 TAQVNAP
+604 P
-611 ADFTLLLSRIQSAG
+611 ADFTPLLTRVQSAG
-625 APRVMGVLQEW
+625 APGVASVLQEW
-636 LSSVFIANNLEDAL
+636 LDNIYIANGLEDAL
-650 HRRDKLPA
+650 HRREKLPA
-658 GATLVTQEGHLISR
+658 GGAFVTQQGHLVSR

-683 QSGMLAR
+683 QAGMLAR
-690 AQEMESLEKQLKAQ
+690 AQEMEGLEKQLRAQ
-704 RLIQSELQGELDQCA
+704 KLIQSELQGELDQCV

-731 SRIQA
+731 TRIAA
-736 EHAVQEAHGFE
+736 EQAVQEVHGFE

-754 QAEEQYSQRAAQIQ
+754 QAEEKYSQRAEQIQ
-768 TELTEIAQQLEQ
+768 SELSELRQQMEQ
-780 LSANSAQSQIELDQA
+780 LTQTQEQSAEELA
-795 QSEKESLQAALLE
+795 QSEESKQGLQENLAIAQEKLE
-808 AQANLERTSAER
+808 LATQER
-820 DQLRSSLRTAE
+820 DRLREALRSSE
-831 MAAQEA
+831 MSAQEA

-858 RAQIMEIQDKHA
+858 RVQIMEIQDKQA
-870 ASEQELAGL
+870 ASEQELETL
-879 SDAAAQEKLQGLLLM
+879 SDEEAQDKLQGLLLA
-894 RSEREATLA
+894 RSAREAALA

-914 QLREADEARLLIERS
+914 QLREADEVRLQIERS
-929 LQPMRDKVMDLQLRE
+929 LQPMRDKVVDLQLRE

-957 LADAEADLTSLETR
+957 LSDAEADLTALEAS
-971 FSGDLKVGHLQS
+971 FSPDLKVGALQT

-1002 LDELASSR
+1002 LDELSSSR
-1010 ERKSFLDAQSA
+1010 ERKQFLDAQSA

-1046 GTFDQVNGHFG
+1046 GTFDQVNTHFG
-1057 RLFPELFG
+1057 KLFPELFG

-1074 GEEILDSGVQVMAQP
+1074 GEEILDAGVQVMAQP

-1135 DANTLRYAEMVARMS
+1135 DANTLRYAQMVAKMS
-1150 AKTQFVFISHNKI
+1150 NKTQFVFISHNKI

>member
-1 MLSSYSR
+1 
-8 NLPLFLELVRLLLP
+8 
-22 LKLPVQLKSIKLS
+22 
-35 GFKSFVDPT
+35 
-44 HFEMPGQLIGV
+44 MPGQLIGV

-107 LLFDNADGRAH
+107 LIFDNADGRAQ
-118 GQWSSFAELAVK
+118 GQWSAFTELAVK

-177 ILESKPEEL
+177 ILEAKPEEL

-211 DTQENL
+211 DTRENL
-217 VRVQDILR
+217 VRVEDILR
-225 ELEKQL
+225 ELDQQL
-231 ERLESQA
+231 TRLEKQA
-238 TVAERHNLL
+238 TVAERHAELS
-247 QTEMKSQQQLLW
+247 TEMKSQQQLLW
-259 FVRQTEAGKE
+259 FVRQTESGKE
-269 QERHANGIRDTQVQL
+269 QERHANGIRETQVNL

-293 AEAELE
+293 AETELE
-299 SMRTQQY
+299 TMRTQQY

-316 GALYQ
+316 GDLYQ
-321 TNADVSQVEA
+321 TNSDVSQVESQ
-331 EIRYVQEARLR
+331 IHYVQEARQR
-342 LQQQTQDLQLQLQR
+342 LQQQTQDLHAQLQR

-369 SAEHEL
+369 TEQ
-375 SLAAEHELTLQTQ
+375 SLLVDLNGIKDQM
-388 LAGLQE
+388 
-394 QLPGRE
+394 PGHE
-400 EAYQE
+400 EAYQVS
-405 AVNRLNAARESIAN
+405 ARTLNDARESLATIE
-419 IDQRLASLNER
+419 QRLASLGER
-430 MKAVSTQIDESKA
+430 TRAIVAQLEELKGRE
-443 RQARLDG
+443 ARLNG

-464 MALDRQVMAQRKVEE
+464 MALDRHSMAQRKVEE
-479 SKTRAQEMQQ
+479 SRQRAGEAQQ
-489 RVPAADEARNRA
+489 RVPAADEARNTA
-501 QQQIQSANQDLAQ
+501 QQQIQVANQDLAQ

-552 DLKVESGWET
+552 ELKVESGWEA

-574 VTGKS
+574 VTAKNV
-579 IQEAVALATD
+579 QETLALAND
-589 APPSRLAIVLADEVP
+589 APPSRLAILLTEEISPAH
-604 TAQVNAP
+604 TAVP
-611 ADFTLLLSRIQSAG
+611 ADFTPLLSRVQSAG
-625 APRVMGVLQEW
+625 APRVSAVLQEW
-636 LSSVFIANNLEDAL
+636 LDNIYIADSLEDAL
-650 HRRDKLPA
+650 HRREKLPA
-658 GATLVTQEGHLISR
+658 GGALVTQQGHLVSR

-683 QSGMLAR
+683 QAGMLAR
-690 AQEMESLEKQLKAQ
+690 AQEMEGLEKQLRAQ
-704 RLIQSELQGELDQCA
+704 RLIQSELQGELDQCI
-719 ANYQAAHQAAEQ
+719 ANYQAAHQTAEQ
-731 SRIQA
+731 TRITA

-768 TELTEIAQQLEQ
+768 GELTELSGQMEQ
-780 LSANSAQSQIELDQA
+780 LVITHEQSSSELL
-795 QSEKESLQAALLE
+795 QSEESKQGLQEGLAVAQEKLELATQERDRLRESL
-808 AQANLERTSAER
+808 RV
-820 DQLRSSLRTAE
+820 AE
-831 MAAQEA
+831 MSAQEA

-858 RAQIMEIQDKHA
+858 RTQIMEIQDKHA
-870 ASEQELAGL
+870 LAEQELETL
-879 SDAAAQEKLQGLLLM
+879 SDEEAQDKLQGLLLA
-894 RSEREATLA
+894 RSAREAALA

-914 QLREADEARLLIERS
+914 QLREADEARMQIERS
-929 LQPMRDKVMDLQLRE
+929 LQPMRDKVVDLQLRE

-957 LADAEADLTSLETR
+957 LSDAEADLIALEAN
-971 FSGDLKVGHLQS
+971 FSVDLKVGALQT
-983 EVNRLNSEI
+983 EVNRLSAEI

-1002 LDELASSR
+1002 LDELSSSR
-1010 ERKSFLDAQSA
+1010 ERKQFLDAQSA

-1046 GTFDQVNGHFG
+1046 GTFDQVNMHFG
-1057 RLFPELFG
+1057 KLFPELFG

-1074 GEEILDSGVQVMAQP
+1074 GEEILDAGVQVMAQP

-1135 DANTLRYAEMVARMS
+1135 DANTLRYAQLVAKMS
-1150 AKTQFVFISHNKI
+1150 DKTQFLFISHNKI

>member
-1 MLSSYSR
+1 M
-8 NLPLFLELVRLLLP
+8 
-22 LKLPVQLKSIKLS
+22 QLKSIKLS

-107 LLFDNADGRAH
+107 LIFDNTEGRAQ
-118 GQWSSFAELAVK
+118 GQWGAFTELGIK

-211 DTQENL
+211 DTVENL
-217 VRVQDILR
+217 TRVEDILR
-225 ELEKQL
+225 ELDQQL
-231 ERLESQA
+231 TRLEKQA
-238 TVAERHNLL
+238 TVAERHAELSTL
-247 QTEMKSQQQLLW
+247 MKSQQQLLW

-269 QERHANGIRDTQVQL
+269 QERHANGIRDTQVGL

-299 SMRTQQY
+299 TMRTQQY

-316 GALYQ
+316 GELYQ
-321 TNADVSQVEA
+321 TNSDVSQVESQ
-331 EIRYVQEARLR
+331 IHYVQEARQR
-342 LQQQTQDLQLQLQR
+342 LQQQTQDLHAQLQR

-369 SAEHEL
+369 TAEHEL
-375 SLAAEHELTLQTQ
+375 SIASEK
-388 LAGLQE
+388 E
-394 QLPGRE
+394 QSLLVDLNGIKDQMPGHE
-400 EAYQE
+400 EAYQVS
-405 AVNRLNAARESIAN
+405 ARTLNDARESLATIE
-419 IDQRLASLNER
+419 QRLASLGER
-430 MKAVSTQIDESKA
+430 TRAIVAQLEELKGRE
-443 RQARLDG
+443 ARLNG

-464 MALDRQVMAQRKVEE
+464 MALDRHSMAQRKVEE
-479 SKTRAQEMQQ
+479 SRQRAGEAQQ
-489 RVPAADEARNRA
+489 RVPAADEARNTA
-501 QQQIQSANQDLAQ
+501 QQQIQVANQDLAQ

-552 DLKVESGWET
+552 ELKVESGWEA

-574 VTGKS
+574 VTAKNV
-579 IQEAVALATD
+579 QETLALAND
-589 APPSRLAIVLADEVP
+589 APPSRLAILLTEEISPAH
-604 TAQVNAP
+604 TAVP
-611 ADFTLLLSRIQSAG
+611 ADFTPLLSRVQSAG
-625 APRVMGVLQEW
+625 APRVSAVLQEW
-636 LSSVFIANNLEDAL
+636 LDNIYIADSLEDAL
-650 HRRDKLPA
+650 HRREKLPA
-658 GATLVTQEGHLISR
+658 GGALVTQQGHLVSR

-683 QSGMLAR
+683 QAGMLAR
-690 AQEMESLEKQLKAQ
+690 AQEMEGLEKQLRAQ
-704 RLIQSELQGELDQCA
+704 RLIQSELQGELDQCI
-719 ANYQAAHQAAEQ
+719 ANYQAAHQTAEQ
-731 SRIQA
+731 TRINA

-768 TELTEIAQQLEQ
+768 GELTELSGQMEQ
-780 LSANSAQSQIELDQA
+780 LAITHEQSSSELL
-795 QSEKESLQAALLE
+795 QSEESKQGLQEGLAVAQEKLELATQERDRLRESL
-808 AQANLERTSAER
+808 RV
-820 DQLRSSLRTAE
+820 AE
-831 MAAQEA
+831 MSAQEA

-858 RAQIMEIQDKHA
+858 RTQIMEIQDKHA
-870 ASEQELAGL
+870 LAEQELETL
-879 SDAAAQEKLQGLLLM
+879 SDEEAQDKLQGLLLA
-894 RSEREATLA
+894 RSAREAALA

-914 QLREADEARLLIERS
+914 QLREADEARMQIERS
-929 LQPMRDKVMDLQLRE
+929 LQPMRDKVVDLQLRE

-957 LADAEADLTSLETR
+957 LSDAEADLIALEAN
-971 FSGDLKVGHLQS
+971 FSVDLKVGALQT
-983 EVNRLNSEI
+983 EVNRLSAEI

-1002 LDELASSR
+1002 LDELSSSR
-1010 ERKSFLDAQSA
+1010 ERKQFLDAQSA

-1046 GTFDQVNGHFG
+1046 GTFDQVNMHFG
-1057 RLFPELFG
+1057 KLFPELFG

-1074 GEEILDSGVQVMAQP
+1074 GEEILDAGVQVMAQP

-1135 DANTLRYAEMVARMS
+1135 DANTLRYAQLVAKMS
-1150 AKTQFVFISHNKI
+1150 DKTQFLFISHNKI

>member
-1 MLSSYSR
+1 M
-8 NLPLFLELVRLLLP
+8 
-22 LKLPVQLKSIKLS
+22 QLKSIKLS

-107 LLFDNADGRAH
+107 LIFDNSEGRAQ
-118 GQWSSFAELAVK
+118 GQWSAFTELGIK

-177 ILESKPEEL
+177 ILEAKPEEL

-211 DTQENL
+211 DTKENL
-217 VRVQDILR
+217 VRVEDILR
-225 ELEKQL
+225 ELDQQVT
-231 ERLESQA
+231 RLEKQA
-238 TVAERHNLL
+238 TVAERHAELSA
-247 QTEMKSQQQLLW
+247 EMKSQQQLLW

-269 QERHANGIRDTQVQL
+269 QERHANGARELQVSL
-284 EEQTAKLRH
+284 EEQTAKMRH
-293 AEAELE
+293 VETELE
-299 SMRTQQY
+299 TMRTEQY
-306 ALQDKVSEAQ
+306 ALQDKVSQAQ
-316 GALYQ
+316 GDLYQ
-321 TNADVSQVEA
+321 TNADVSQVESQ
-331 EIRYVQEARLR
+331 IRYVQEARQR
-342 LQQQTQDLQLQLQR
+342 LQQQSQDLQAQLQR

-369 SAEHEL
+369 TAEQEL
-375 SLAAEHELTLQTQ
+375 SLAAEKEQTLIAD
-388 LAGLQE
+388 LSGLQE
-394 QLPGRE
+394 QMPSRE
-400 EAYQE
+400 EAYQ
-405 AVNRLNAARESIAN
+405 VQARELNDAREN
-419 IDQRLASLNER
+419 LATIDQRLASLGER
-430 MKAVSTQIDESKA
+430 VKAITTQVEELKGRDT
-443 RQARLDG
+443 RLEA
-450 ELAGMRKPDAEALQ
+450 ELAGMRRPDAEALQ
-464 MALDRQVMAQRKVEE
+464 MAIDRHAMAQRKVDEARQKAGE
-479 SKTRAQEMQQ
+479 AQQ
-489 RVPAADEARNRA
+489 RVPAADEARNTA
-501 QQQIQSANQDLAQ
+501 QQQIQSANQELAQ

-552 DLKVESGWET
+552 ELKVESGWEA

-574 VTGKS
+574 VTAKS
-579 IQEAVALATD
+579 VQETLTLAND
-589 APPSRLAIVLADEVP
+589 APPSRLAILLTEDISPAHTTV
-604 TAQVNAP
+604 P
-611 ADFTLLLSRIQSAG
+611 ADFTPLLTRVQSAG
-625 APRVMGVLQEW
+625 APGVASVLQEW
-636 LSSVFIANNLEDAL
+636 LDNIYIANGLEDAL
-650 HRRDKLPA
+650 HRREKLPA
-658 GATLVTQEGHLISR
+658 GGAFVTQQGHLVSR

-683 QSGMLAR
+683 QAGMLAR
-690 AQEMESLEKQLKAQ
+690 AQEMEGLEKQLRAQ
-704 RLIQSELQGELDQCA
+704 KLIQSELQGELDQCV

-731 SRIQA
+731 TRIAA
-736 EHAVQEAHGFE
+736 EQAVQEVHGFE

-754 QAEEQYSQRAAQIQ
+754 QAEEKYSQRAEQIQ
-768 TELTEIAQQLEQ
+768 SELSELRQQMEQ
-780 LSANSAQSQIELDQA
+780 LTQTQEQSAEELA
-795 QSEKESLQAALLE
+795 QSEESKQGLQENLAIAQEKLE
-808 AQANLERTSAER
+808 LATQER
-820 DQLRSSLRTAE
+820 DRLREALRSSE
-831 MAAQEA
+831 MSAQEA

-858 RAQIMEIQDKHA
+858 RVQIMEIQDKQA
-870 ASEQELAGL
+870 ASEQELETL
-879 SDAAAQEKLQGLLLM
+879 SDEEAQDKLQGLLLA
-894 RSEREATLA
+894 RSAREAALA

-914 QLREADEARLLIERS
+914 QLREADEVRLQIERS
-929 LQPMRDKVMDLQLRE
+929 LQPMRDKVVDLQLRE

-957 LADAEADLTSLETR
+957 LSDAEADLTALEAS
-971 FSGDLKVGHLQS
+971 FSPDLKVGALQT

-1002 LDELASSR
+1002 LDELSSSR
-1010 ERKSFLDAQSA
+1010 ERKQFLDAQSA

-1046 GTFDQVNGHFG
+1046 GTFDQVNTHFG
-1057 RLFPELFG
+1057 KLFPELFG

-1074 GEEILDSGVQVMAQP
+1074 GEEILDASVQVMAQP

-1135 DANTLRYAEMVARMS
+1135 DANTLRYAQMVAKMS
-1150 AKTQFVFISHNKI
+1150 NKTQFVFISHNKI

>member
-1 MLSSYSR
+1 M
-8 NLPLFLELVRLLLP
+8 
-22 LKLPVQLKSIKLS
+22 QLKSIKLS

-107 LLFDNADGRAH
+107 LIFDNADGRAQ
-118 GQWSSFAELAVK
+118 GQWSAFTELAVK

-177 ILESKPEEL
+177 ILEAKPEEL

-211 DTQENL
+211 DTRENL
-217 VRVQDILR
+217 VRVEDILR
-225 ELEKQL
+225 ELDQQL
-231 ERLESQA
+231 TRLEKQA
-238 TVAERHNLL
+238 TVAERHAELS
-247 QTEMKSQQQLLW
+247 TEMKSQQQLLW
-259 FVRQTEAGKE
+259 FVRQTESGKE
-269 QERHANGIRDTQVQL
+269 QERHANGIRETQVNL

-293 AEAELE
+293 AETELE
-299 SMRTQQY
+299 TMRTQQY

-316 GALYQ
+316 GDLYQ
-321 TNADVSQVEA
+321 TNSDMSQVESQ
-331 EIRYVQEARLR
+331 IHYVQEARQR
-342 LQQQTQDLQLQLQR
+342 LQQQTQDLHAQLQR

-369 SAEHEL
+369 TAEHEL
-375 SLAAEHELTLQTQ
+375 SIASEK
-388 LAGLQE
+388 E
-394 QLPGRE
+394 QSLLVDLNGIKDQMPGHE
-400 EAYQE
+400 EAYQVS
-405 AVNRLNAARESIAN
+405 ARTLNEARESLATIE
-419 IDQRLASLNER
+419 QRLASLGER
-430 MKAVSTQIDESKA
+430 TRAIVAQLEELKGRE
-443 RQARLDG
+443 ARLNG

-464 MALDRQVMAQRKVEE
+464 MALDRHLMAQRKVEE
-479 SKTRAQEMQQ
+479 SRQRAGEAQQ
-489 RVPAADEARNRA
+489 RVPAADEARNTA
-501 QQQIQSANQDLAQ
+501 QQQIQVANQDLAQ

-552 DLKVESGWET
+552 ELKVESGWEA

-574 VTGKS
+574 VTAKNV
-579 IQEAVALATD
+579 QETLALAND
-589 APPSRLAIVLADEVP
+589 APPSRLAILLTEEISPAH
-604 TAQVNAP
+604 TAVP
-611 ADFTLLLSRIQSAG
+611 ADFTPLLSRVQSAG
-625 APRVMGVLQEW
+625 APRVSAVLQEW
-636 LSSVFIANNLEDAL
+636 LDNIYIADSLEDAL
-650 HRRDKLPA
+650 HRREKLPA
-658 GATLVTQEGHLISR
+658 GGALVTQQGHLVSR

-683 QSGMLAR
+683 QAGMLAR
-690 AQEMESLEKQLKAQ
+690 AQEMEGLEKQLRAQ
-704 RLIQSELQGELDQCA
+704 RLIQSELQGELDQCI
-719 ANYQAAHQAAEQ
+719 ANYQAAHQTAEQ
-731 SRIQA
+731 TRINA

-768 TELTEIAQQLEQ
+768 GELTELSGQMEQ
-780 LSANSAQSQIELDQA
+780 LAITHEQSSSELL
-795 QSEKESLQAALLE
+795 QSEESKQGLQEGLAVAQEKLELATQERDRLRESL
-808 AQANLERTSAER
+808 RV
-820 DQLRSSLRTAE
+820 AE
-831 MAAQEA
+831 MSAQEA

-858 RAQIMEIQDKHA
+858 RTQIMEIQDKHA
-870 ASEQELAGL
+870 LAEQELETL
-879 SDAAAQEKLQGLLLM
+879 TDEEAQDKLQGLLLA
-894 RSEREATLA
+894 RSAREAALA

-914 QLREADEARLLIERS
+914 QLREADEARMQIERS
-929 LQPMRDKVMDLQLRE
+929 LQPMRDKVVDLQLRE

-957 LADAEADLTSLETR
+957 LSDAEADLIALEAN
-971 FSGDLKVGHLQS
+971 FSVDLKVGALQT
-983 EVNRLNSEI
+983 EVNRLSAEI

-1002 LDELASSR
+1002 LDELSSSR
-1010 ERKSFLDAQSA
+1010 ERKQFLDAQSA

-1046 GTFDQVNGHFG
+1046 GTFDQVNMHFG
-1057 RLFPELFG
+1057 KLFPELFG

-1074 GEEILDSGVQVMAQP
+1074 GEEILDAGVQVMAQP

-1135 DANTLRYAEMVARMS
+1135 DANTLRYAQLVAKMS
-1150 AKTQFVFISHNKI
+1150 DKTQFLFISHNKI

>member
-1 MLSSYSR
+1 M
-8 NLPLFLELVRLLLP
+8 
-22 LKLPVQLKSIKLS
+22 QLKSIKLS

-107 LLFDNADGRAH
+107 LIFDNADGRAQ
-118 GQWSSFAELAVK
+118 GQWSAFTELAVK

-177 ILESKPEEL
+177 ILEAKPEEL

-211 DTQENL
+211 DTRENL
-217 VRVQDILR
+217 VRVEDILR
-225 ELEKQL
+225 ELDQQL
-231 ERLESQA
+231 TRLEKQA
-238 TVAERHNLL
+238 TVAERHAELS
-247 QTEMKSQQQLLW
+247 TEMKSQQQLLW
-259 FVRQTEAGKE
+259 FVRQTESGKE
-269 QERHANGIRDTQVQL
+269 QERHANGIRETQVNL

-293 AEAELE
+293 AETELE
-299 SMRTQQY
+299 TMRTQQY

-316 GALYQ
+316 GDLYQ
-321 TNADVSQVEA
+321 TNSDMSQVESQ
-331 EIRYVQEARLR
+331 IHYVQEARQR
-342 LQQQTQDLQLQLQR
+342 LQQQAQDLHAQLQR

-369 SAEHEL
+369 TAEHEL
-375 SLAAEHELTLQTQ
+375 SIASEK
-388 LAGLQE
+388 E
-394 QLPGRE
+394 QSLLVDLNGIKDQMPGHE
-400 EAYQE
+400 EAYQVS
-405 AVNRLNAARESIAN
+405 ARTLNEARESLATIE
-419 IDQRLASLNER
+419 QRLASLGER
-430 MKAVSTQIDESKA
+430 TRAIVAQLEELKGRE
-443 RQARLDG
+443 ARLNG

-464 MALDRQVMAQRKVEE
+464 MALDRHSMAQRKVEE
-479 SKTRAQEMQQ
+479 SRQRAGEAQQ
-489 RVPAADEARNRA
+489 RVPAADEARNTA
-501 QQQIQSANQDLAQ
+501 QQQIQVANQDLAQ

-552 DLKVESGWET
+552 ELKVESGWEA

-574 VTGKS
+574 VTAKNV
-579 IQEAVALATD
+579 QETLALAND
-589 APPSRLAIVLADEVP
+589 APPSRLAILLTEEISPAH
-604 TAQVNAP
+604 TAVP
-611 ADFTLLLSRIQSAG
+611 ADFTPLLSRVQSAG
-625 APRVMGVLQEW
+625 APRVSAVLQEW
-636 LSSVFIANNLEDAL
+636 LDNIYIADSLEDAL
-650 HRRDKLPA
+650 HRREKLPA
-658 GATLVTQEGHLISR
+658 GGALVTQQGHLVSR

-683 QSGMLAR
+683 QAGMLAR
-690 AQEMESLEKQLKAQ
+690 AQEMEGLEKQLRAQ
-704 RLIQSELQGELDQCA
+704 RLIQSELQGELDQCI
-719 ANYQAAHQAAEQ
+719 ANYQAAHQTAEQ
-731 SRIQA
+731 TRINA

-768 TELTEIAQQLEQ
+768 GELTELSGQMEQ
-780 LSANSAQSQIELDQA
+780 LAITHEQSSSELL
-795 QSEKESLQAALLE
+795 QSEESKQGLQEGLAVAQEKLELATQERDRLRESL
-808 AQANLERTSAER
+808 RV
-820 DQLRSSLRTAE
+820 AE
-831 MAAQEA
+831 MSAQEA

-858 RAQIMEIQDKHA
+858 RTQIMEIQDKHA
-870 ASEQELAGL
+870 LAEQELETL
-879 SDAAAQEKLQGLLLM
+879 SDEEAQDKLQGLLLA
-894 RSEREATLA
+894 RSAREAALA

-914 QLREADEARLLIERS
+914 QLREADEARMQIERS
-929 LQPMRDKVMDLQLRE
+929 LQPMRDKVVDLQLRE

-957 LADAEADLTSLETR
+957 LSDAEADLIALEAN
-971 FSGDLKVGHLQS
+971 FSVDLKVGALQT
-983 EVNRLNSEI
+983 EVNRLSAEI

-1002 LDELASSR
+1002 LDELSSSR
-1010 ERKSFLDAQSA
+1010 ERKQFLDAQSA

-1046 GTFDQVNGHFG
+1046 GTFDQVNMHFG
-1057 RLFPELFG
+1057 KLFPELFG

-1074 GEEILDSGVQVMAQP
+1074 GEEILDAGVQVMAQP

-1135 DANTLRYAEMVARMS
+1135 DANTLRYAQLVAKMS
-1150 AKTQFVFISHNKI
+1150 DKTQFLFISHNKI

>member
-1 MLSSYSR
+1 M
-8 NLPLFLELVRLLLP
+8 
-22 LKLPVQLKSIKLS
+22 QLKSIKLS

-107 LLFDNADGRAH
+107 LIFDNSEGRAQ
-118 GQWSSFAELAVK
+118 GQWSAFTELGIK

-177 ILESKPEEL
+177 ILEAKPEEL

-211 DTQENL
+211 DTKENL
-217 VRVQDILR
+217 VRVEDILR
-225 ELEKQL
+225 ELDQQVT
-231 ERLESQA
+231 RLEKQA
-238 TVAERHNLL
+238 TVAERHAELSAA
-247 QTEMKSQQQLLW
+247 MKSQQQLLW

-269 QERHANGIRDTQVQL
+269 QERHANGIRDTQVSL
-284 EEQTAKLRH
+284 EEQTAKMRH
-293 AEAELE
+293 VETELE
-299 SMRTQQY
+299 TMRTEQY
-306 ALQDKVSEAQ
+306 ALQDKVSQAQ
-316 GALYQ
+316 GDLYQ
-321 TNADVSQVEA
+321 TNADVSQVESQ
-331 EIRYVQEARLR
+331 IRYVQEARQR
-342 LQQQTQDLQLQLQR
+342 LQQQSQDLLAQLQR

-369 SAEHEL
+369 TAEHEL
-375 SLAAEHELTLQTQ
+375 SLAAEKEQTLIAD
-388 LAGLQE
+388 LSGLQE
-394 QLPGRE
+394 QMPARE
-400 EAYQE
+400 EAYQIH
-405 AVNRLNAARESIAN
+405 ARELNDARENLAS
-419 IDQRLASLNER
+419 IDQRLASLGER
-430 MKAVSTQIDESKA
+430 VKAITSQVEELKGRDT
-443 RQARLDG
+443 RLEA
-450 ELAGMRKPDAEALQ
+450 ELAGMRRPDAEALQ
-464 MALDRQVMAQRKVEE
+464 MAIDRHAMAQRKLDEARQKAGE
-479 SKTRAQEMQQ
+479 AQQ
-489 RVPAADEARNRA
+489 RVPAADEARNTA
-501 QQQIQSANQDLAQ
+501 QQQIQSANQELAQ

-541 KGLKES
+541 KGLKKS

-552 DLKVESGWET
+552 ELKVESGWES

-574 VTGKS
+574 VTAKS
-579 IQEAVALATD
+579 VQETLALAKD
-589 APPSRLAIVLADEVP
+589 APPSRLAILLTEDISPAHTTV
-604 TAQVNAP
+604 P
-611 ADFTLLLSRIQSAG
+611 ADFSPLLTRVQSAG
-625 APRVMGVLQEW
+625 APRVAAVLQEW
-636 LSSVFIANNLEDAL
+636 LDNIYIANSLEDAL
-650 HRRDKLPA
+650 HRREKLPA
-658 GATLVTQEGHLISR
+658 GGAFVTQQGHLVSR

-683 QSGMLAR
+683 QAGMLAR
-690 AQEMESLEKQLKAQ
+690 AQEMEGLEKQLRAQ
-704 RLIQSELQGELDQCA
+704 KLIQSELQGELDQCA

-731 SRIQA
+731 ARVAA
-736 EHAVQEAHGFE
+736 EQAVQEVHSFE

-754 QAEEQYSQRAAQIQ
+754 QAEEKYSQRAEQIQ
-768 TELTEIAQQLEQ
+768 GELSELRQQIEQ
-780 LSANSAQSQIELDQA
+780 LIQTQEQSVQELA
-795 QSEKESLQAALLE
+795 QSEESKQGLQENLVIAQEKLE
-808 AQANLERTSAER
+808 LATQER
-820 DQLRSSLRTAE
+820 DRLRESLRSSE
-831 MAAQEA
+831 MSAQEA
-837 AFATRSLQQRIA
+837 AFSTRSLQQRIS

-858 RAQIMEIQDKHA
+858 RVQIMEIQDKQA
-870 ASEQELAGL
+870 TSEEELETL
-879 SDAAAQEKLQGLLLM
+879 SDEEAQDKLQGLLLA
-894 RSEREATLA
+894 RSAREAALA

-914 QLREADEARLLIERS
+914 QLREADEVRLQIERS
-929 LQPMRDKVMDLQLRE
+929 LQPMRDKVVDLQLRE

-957 LADAEADLTSLETR
+957 LSEAEADLSALEVS
-971 FSGDLKVGHLQS
+971 FSPDLKVGALQT
-983 EVNRLNSEI
+983 EVNRLNTEI

-1002 LDELASSR
+1002 LDELSSSR
-1010 ERKSFLDAQSA
+1010 ERKQFLDAQSA

-1046 GTFDQVNGHFG
+1046 GTFDQVNIHFG
-1057 RLFPELFG
+1057 KLFPELFG

-1089 PGKKNSSIYLLS
+1089 PGKKLSSIYLLS

-1135 DANTLRYAEMVARMS
+1135 DANTLRYAQMVAKMS
-1150 AKTQFVFISHNKI
+1150 SKTQFVFISHNKI

>member
-1 MLSSYSR
+1 M
-8 NLPLFLELVRLLLP
+8 
-22 LKLPVQLKSIKLS
+22 QLKSIKLS

-107 LLFDNADGRAH
+107 LIFDNADGRAQ
-118 GQWSSFAELAVK
+118 GQWSAFTELAVK

-177 ILESKPEEL
+177 ILEAKPEEL

-196 SKYKERRKETASRLE
+196 SKYKERSKETASRLE
-211 DTQENL
+211 DTRENL
-217 VRVQDILR
+217 VRVEDILR
-225 ELEKQL
+225 ELDQQL
-231 ERLESQA
+231 TRLEKQA
-238 TVAERHNLL
+238 TVAERHAELS
-247 QTEMKSQQQLLW
+247 TEMKSQQQLLW
-259 FVRQTEAGKE
+259 FVRQTESGKE
-269 QERHANGIRDTQVQL
+269 QERHANGIRETQVNL

-293 AEAELE
+293 AETELE
-299 SMRTQQY
+299 TMRTQQY

-316 GALYQ
+316 GDLYQ
-321 TNADVSQVEA
+321 TNSDVSQVESQ
-331 EIRYVQEARLR
+331 IHYVQEARQR
-342 LQQQTQDLQLQLQR
+342 LQQQTQDLHAQLQR

-369 SAEHEL
+369 TAEHEL
-375 SLAAEHELTLQTQ
+375 SIASEK
-388 LAGLQE
+388 E
-394 QLPGRE
+394 QSLLVDLNGIKDQMPGHE
-400 EAYQE
+400 EAYQVS
-405 AVNRLNAARESIAN
+405 ARTLNDARESLATIE
-419 IDQRLASLNER
+419 QRLASLGER
-430 MKAVSTQIDESKA
+430 TRAIVAQLEELKGRE
-443 RQARLDG
+443 ARLNG

-464 MALDRQVMAQRKVEE
+464 MALDRHSMAQRKVEE
-479 SKTRAQEMQQ
+479 SRQRAGEAQQ
-489 RVPAADEARNRA
+489 RVPAADEARNTA
-501 QQQIQSANQDLAQ
+501 QQQIQVANQDLAQ

-552 DLKVESGWET
+552 ELKVESGWEA

-574 VTGKS
+574 VTAKNV
-579 IQEAVALATD
+579 QETLALAND
-589 APPSRLAIVLADEVP
+589 APPSRLAILLTEEISPAH
-604 TAQVNAP
+604 TAVP
-611 ADFTLLLSRIQSAG
+611 ADFTPLLSRVQSAG
-625 APRVMGVLQEW
+625 APRVSAVLQEW
-636 LSSVFIANNLEDAL
+636 LDNIYIADSLEDAL
-650 HRRDKLPA
+650 HRREKLPA
-658 GATLVTQEGHLISR
+658 GGALVTQQGHLVSR

-683 QSGMLAR
+683 QAGMLAR
-690 AQEMESLEKQLKAQ
+690 AQEMEGLEKQLRAQ
-704 RLIQSELQGELDQCA
+704 RLIQSELQGELDQCI
-719 ANYQAAHQAAEQ
+719 ANYQAAHQTAEQ
-731 SRIQA
+731 TRINA

-768 TELTEIAQQLEQ
+768 GELTELSGQMEQ
-780 LSANSAQSQIELDQA
+780 LAITHEQSSSELL
-795 QSEKESLQAALLE
+795 QSEESKQGLQEGLAVAQEKLELATQERDRLRESL
-808 AQANLERTSAER
+808 RV
-820 DQLRSSLRTAE
+820 AE
-831 MAAQEA
+831 MSAQEA

-858 RAQIMEIQDKHA
+858 RTQIMEIQDKHA
-870 ASEQELAGL
+870 LAEQELETL
-879 SDAAAQEKLQGLLLM
+879 SDEEAQDKLQGLLLA
-894 RSEREATLA
+894 RSAREAALA

-914 QLREADEARLLIERS
+914 QLREADEARMQIERS
-929 LQPMRDKVMDLQLRE
+929 LQPMRDKVVDLQLRE

-957 LADAEADLTSLETR
+957 LSDAEADLIALEAN
-971 FSGDLKVGHLQS
+971 FSVDLKVGALQT
-983 EVNRLNSEI
+983 EVNRLSAEI

-1002 LDELASSR
+1002 LDELSSSR
-1010 ERKSFLDAQSA
+1010 ERKQFLDAQSA

-1046 GTFDQVNGHFG
+1046 GTFDQVNMHFG
-1057 RLFPELFG
+1057 KLFPELFG

-1074 GEEILDSGVQVMAQP
+1074 GEEILDAGVQVMAQP

-1135 DANTLRYAEMVARMS
+1135 DANTLRYAQLVAKMS
-1150 AKTQFVFISHNKI
+1150 DKTQFLFISHNKI

>member
-1 MLSSYSR
+1 
-8 NLPLFLELVRLLLP
+8 
-22 LKLPVQLKSIKLS
+22 VQLKSIKLS

-118 GQWSSFAELAVK
+118 GQWSTFAELAVK

-321 TNADVSQVEA
+321 TNSDVSQVEA
-331 EIRYVQEARLR
+331 EIRYVQEARQR

-375 SLAAEHELTLQTQ
+375 SQAAEHELTLQNQ
-388 LAGLQE
+388 LAELQE

-400 EAYQE
+400 EAYQD
-405 AVNRLNAARESIAN
+405 AVGRLNAAREGIAN

-443 RQARLDG
+443 RQARLDA

-574 VTGKS
+574 VTGKN
-579 IQEAVALATD
+579 IQEAVALAKD
-589 APPSRLAIVLADEVP
+589 APPSRLAIVLADELP

-650 HRRDKLPA
+650 HRRDKLPT

-768 TELTEIAQQLEQ
+768 TELTEINQQLEQ
-780 LSANSAQSQIELDQA
+780 FSGNGAQSQIELDQA

-808 AQANLERTSAER
+808 AQANLERTSEER
-820 DQLRSSLRTAE
+820 DQLRSGLRSAE

-837 AFATRSLQQRIA
+837 AFATRSLQQRIT

-957 LADAEADLTSLETR
+957 LADAEADLTNLETR
-971 FSGDLKVGHLQS
+971 FSSDLKVGHLQS

-1089 PGKKNSSIYLLS
+1089 PGKKNSTIYLLS

-1135 DANTLRYAEMVARMS
+1135 DANTLRYSEMVARMS

-1189 SSAVSMVEAA
+1189 SSAVSMVEAV

>member
-1 MLSSYSR
+1 M
-8 NLPLFLELVRLLLP
+8 
-22 LKLPVQLKSIKLS
+22 QLKSIKLS

-107 LLFDNADGRAH
+107 LIFDNADGRAQ
-118 GQWSSFAELAVK
+118 GQWSAFTELAVK

-177 ILESKPEEL
+177 ILEAKPEEL

-211 DTQENL
+211 DTRENL
-217 VRVQDILR
+217 VRVEDILR
-225 ELEKQL
+225 ELDQQL
-231 ERLESQA
+231 TRLEKQA
-238 TVAERHNLL
+238 TVAERHAELS
-247 QTEMKSQQQLLW
+247 TEMKSQQQLLW
-259 FVRQTEAGKE
+259 FVRQTESGKE
-269 QERHANGIRDTQVQL
+269 QERHANGIRETQVNL

-293 AEAELE
+293 AETELE
-299 SMRTQQY
+299 TMRTQQY

-316 GALYQ
+316 GDLYQ
-321 TNADVSQVEA
+321 TNSDMSQVESQ
-331 EIRYVQEARLR
+331 IHYVQEARQR
-342 LQQQTQDLQLQLQR
+342 LQQQTQDLHAQLQR

-369 SAEHEL
+369 TAEHEL
-375 SLAAEHELTLQTQ
+375 SIASEK
-388 LAGLQE
+388 E
-394 QLPGRE
+394 QSLLVDLNGIKDQMPGHD
-400 EAYQE
+400 EAYQVS
-405 AVNRLNAARESIAN
+405 ARTLNEARESLATIE
-419 IDQRLASLNER
+419 QRLASLGER
-430 MKAVSTQIDESKA
+430 TRAIVAQLEELKGRE
-443 RQARLDG
+443 ARLNG

-464 MALDRQVMAQRKVEE
+464 MALDRHSMAQRKVEE
-479 SKTRAQEMQQ
+479 SRQRAGEAQQ
-489 RVPAADEARNRA
+489 RVPAADEARNTA
-501 QQQIQSANQDLAQ
+501 QQQIQVANQDLAQ

-552 DLKVESGWET
+552 ELKVESGWEA

-574 VTGKS
+574 VTAKNV
-579 IQEAVALATD
+579 QETLALAND
-589 APPSRLAIVLADEVP
+589 APPSRLAILLTEEISPAH
-604 TAQVNAP
+604 TAVP
-611 ADFTLLLSRIQSAG
+611 ADFTPLLSRVQSAG
-625 APRVMGVLQEW
+625 APRVSAVLQEW
-636 LSSVFIANNLEDAL
+636 LDNIYIADSLEDAL
-650 HRRDKLPA
+650 HRREKLPA
-658 GATLVTQEGHLISR
+658 GGALVTQQGHLVSR

-683 QSGMLAR
+683 QAGMLAR
-690 AQEMESLEKQLKAQ
+690 AQEMEGLEKQLRAQ
-704 RLIQSELQGELDQCA
+704 RLIQSELQGELDQCI
-719 ANYQAAHQAAEQ
+719 ANYQAAHQTAEQ
-731 SRIQA
+731 TRINA

-768 TELTEIAQQLEQ
+768 GELTELSGQMEQ
-780 LSANSAQSQIELDQA
+780 LAITHEQSSSELL
-795 QSEKESLQAALLE
+795 QSEESKQGLQEGLAVAQEKLELATQERDRLRESL
-808 AQANLERTSAER
+808 RV
-820 DQLRSSLRTAE
+820 AE
-831 MAAQEA
+831 MSAQEA

-858 RAQIMEIQDKHA
+858 RTQIMEIQDKHA
-870 ASEQELAGL
+870 LAEQELETL
-879 SDAAAQEKLQGLLLM
+879 TDEEAQDKLQGLLLA
-894 RSEREATLA
+894 RSAREAALA

-914 QLREADEARLLIERS
+914 QLREADEARMQIERS
-929 LQPMRDKVMDLQLRE
+929 LQPMRDKVVDLQLRE

-957 LADAEADLTSLETR
+957 LSDAEADLIALEAN
-971 FSGDLKVGHLQS
+971 FSVDLKVGALQT
-983 EVNRLNSEI
+983 EVNRLSAEI

-1002 LDELASSR
+1002 LDELSSSR
-1010 ERKSFLDAQSA
+1010 ERKQFLDAQSA

-1046 GTFDQVNGHFG
+1046 GTFDQVNMHFG
-1057 RLFPELFG
+1057 KLFPELFG

-1074 GEEILDSGVQVMAQP
+1074 GEEILDAGVQVMAQP

-1135 DANTLRYAEMVARMS
+1135 DANTLRYAQLVAKMS
-1150 AKTQFVFISHNKI
+1150 DKTQFLFISHNKI

>member
-1 MLSSYSR
+1 M
-8 NLPLFLELVRLLLP
+8 
-22 LKLPVQLKSIKLS
+22 QLKSIKLS

-107 LLFDNADGRAH
+107 LIFDNSEGRAQ
-118 GQWSSFAELAVK
+118 GQWSAFTELGIK

-177 ILESKPEEL
+177 ILEAKPEEL

-211 DTQENL
+211 DTKENL
-217 VRVQDILR
+217 VRVEDILR
-225 ELEKQL
+225 ELDQQVA
-231 ERLESQA
+231 RLEKQA
-238 TVAERHNLL
+238 TVAERHAELS
-247 QTEMKSQQQLLW
+247 TEMKSQQQLLW

-269 QERHANGIRDTQVQL
+269 QERHANGIRDTQVSL
-284 EEQTAKLRH
+284 EEQTAKMRH
-293 AEAELE
+293 VETELE
-299 SMRTQQY
+299 TMRTEQY
-306 ALQDKVSEAQ
+306 ALQDKVSQAQ
-316 GALYQ
+316 GDLYQ
-321 TNADVSQVEA
+321 TNADVSQVESQ
-331 EIRYVQEARLR
+331 IRYVQEARQR
-342 LQQQTQDLQLQLQR
+342 LQQQSQDLQAQLQR

-369 SAEHEL
+369 TAEQEL
-375 SLAAEHELTLQTQ
+375 SLAAEKEQTLVAD
-388 LAGLQE
+388 LSGLQE
-394 QLPGRE
+394 QMPARE
-400 EAYQE
+400 EAYQIH
-405 AVNRLNAARESIAN
+405 ARELNDARENLAS
-419 IDQRLASLNER
+419 IDQRLASLGER
-430 MKAVSTQIDESKA
+430 VKAITTQVEELKGRDT
-443 RQARLDG
+443 RLEA
-450 ELAGMRKPDAEALQ
+450 ELAGMRRPDAEALQ
-464 MALDRQVMAQRKVEE
+464 TAIDRHAMAQRKVDEARQKAGE
-479 SKTRAQEMQQ
+479 AQQ
-489 RVPAADEARNRA
+489 RVPAADEARNTA
-501 QQQIQSANQDLAQ
+501 QQQIQSANQELAQ

-552 DLKVESGWET
+552 ELKVESGWEA

-574 VTGKS
+574 VTAKS
-579 IQEAVALATD
+579 VQETLALAND
-589 APPSRLAIVLADEVP
+589 APPSRLAILLTEDISPAHTTV
-604 TAQVNAP
+604 P
-611 ADFTLLLSRIQSAG
+611 ADFIPLLTRVQSAG
-625 APRVMGVLQEW
+625 APRVAAVLQEW
-636 LSSVFIANNLEDAL
+636 LDNIYIANSLEDAL
-650 HRRDKLPA
+650 HRREKLPA
-658 GATLVTQEGHLISR
+658 GGAFVTQQGHLVSR

-683 QSGMLAR
+683 QAGMLAR
-690 AQEMESLEKQLKAQ
+690 AQEMEGLEKQLRAQ
-704 RLIQSELQGELDQCA
+704 KLIQSELQGELDQCV
-719 ANYQAAHQAAEQ
+719 ANYQAAHQTAEQTRIAAEQ
-731 SRIQA
+731 
-736 EHAVQEAHGFE
+736 AVQEVHGFE

-754 QAEEQYSQRAAQIQ
+754 QAEEKYSQRAEQIQ
-768 TELTEIAQQLEQ
+768 GELSELRQQMEQ
-780 LSANSAQSQIELDQA
+780 LIQTQEQSAEELA
-795 QSEKESLQAALLE
+795 QSEESKQGLQENLAIAQEKLE
-808 AQANLERTSAER
+808 LATQER
-820 DQLRSSLRTAE
+820 DRLREALRSSE
-831 MAAQEA
+831 MSAQEA
-837 AFATRSLQQRIA
+837 AFTTRSLQQRIA

-858 RAQIMEIQDKHA
+858 RVQIMEIQDKQA
-870 ASEQELAGL
+870 TSEQELETL
-879 SDAAAQEKLQGLLLM
+879 SDEEAQDKLQGLLLA
-894 RSEREATLA
+894 RSAREAALA

-914 QLREADEARLLIERS
+914 QLREADEVRLQIERS
-929 LQPMRDKVMDLQLRE
+929 LQPMRDKVVDLQLRE

-957 LADAEADLTSLETR
+957 LSDAEADLTALEAN
-971 FSGDLKVGHLQS
+971 FSPDLKVGALQT

-1002 LDELASSR
+1002 LDELSSSR
-1010 ERKSFLDAQSA
+1010 ERKQFLDAQSA

-1046 GTFDQVNGHFG
+1046 GTFDQVNTHFG
-1057 RLFPELFG
+1057 KLFPELFG

-1074 GEEILDSGVQVMAQP
+1074 GEEILDAGVQVMAQP

-1135 DANTLRYAEMVARMS
+1135 DANTLRYAQMVAKMS
-1150 AKTQFVFISHNKI
+1150 NKTQFVFISHNKI

>member
-1 MLSSYSR
+1 M
-8 NLPLFLELVRLLLP
+8 
-22 LKLPVQLKSIKLS
+22 QLKSIKLS

-107 LLFDNADGRAH
+107 LIFDNADGRAQ
-118 GQWSSFAELAVK
+118 GQWSAFTELAVK

-177 ILESKPEEL
+177 ILEAKPEEL

-211 DTQENL
+211 DTRENL
-217 VRVQDILR
+217 VRVEDILR
-225 ELEKQL
+225 ELDQQL
-231 ERLESQA
+231 TRLEKQA
-238 TVAERHNLL
+238 TVAERHAELS
-247 QTEMKSQQQLLW
+247 TEMKSQQQLLW
-259 FVRQTEAGKE
+259 FVRQTESGKE
-269 QERHANGIRDTQVQL
+269 QERHANGIRETQVNL

-293 AEAELE
+293 AETELE
-299 SMRTQQY
+299 TMRTQQY

-316 GALYQ
+316 GDLYQ
-321 TNADVSQVEA
+321 TNSDVSQVESQ
-331 EIRYVQEARLR
+331 IHYVQEARQR
-342 LQQQTQDLQLQLQR
+342 LQQQTQDLHAQLQR

-369 SAEHEL
+369 TAEHEL
-375 SLAAEHELTLQTQ
+375 SIASEK
-388 LAGLQE
+388 E
-394 QLPGRE
+394 QSLLVDLNGIKDQMPGHE
-400 EAYQE
+400 EAYQVS
-405 AVNRLNAARESIAN
+405 ARTLNEARESLATIE
-419 IDQRLASLNER
+419 QRLASLGER
-430 MKAVSTQIDESKA
+430 TRAIVAQLEELKGRE
-443 RQARLDG
+443 ARLNG

-464 MALDRQVMAQRKVEE
+464 MALDRHSMAQRKVEE
-479 SKTRAQEMQQ
+479 SRQRAGEAQQ
-489 RVPAADEARNRA
+489 RVPAADEARNTA
-501 QQQIQSANQDLAQ
+501 QQQIQVANQDLAQ

-552 DLKVESGWET
+552 ELKVESGWEA

-574 VTGKS
+574 VTAKN
-579 IQEAVALATD
+579 IQETLALAND
-589 APPSRLAIVLADEVP
+589 APPSRLAILLTEEISPAH
-604 TAQVNAP
+604 TAVP
-611 ADFTLLLSRIQSAG
+611 ADFTPLLSRVQSAG
-625 APRVMGVLQEW
+625 APRVSAVLQEW
-636 LSSVFIANNLEDAL
+636 LDNIYIADSIEDAL
-650 HRRDKLPA
+650 HRREKLPA
-658 GATLVTQEGHLISR
+658 GGALVTQQGHLVSR

-683 QSGMLAR
+683 QAGMLAR
-690 AQEMESLEKQLKAQ
+690 AQEMEGLEKQLRAQ
-704 RLIQSELQGELDQCA
+704 RLIQSELQGELDQCI
-719 ANYQAAHQAAEQ
+719 ANYQAAHQTAEQ
-731 SRIQA
+731 TRINA

-768 TELTEIAQQLEQ
+768 GELTELSGQMEQ
-780 LSANSAQSQIELDQA
+780 LAITHEQSSSELL
-795 QSEKESLQAALLE
+795 QSEESKQGLQEGLAVAQEKLELATQERDRLRESL
-808 AQANLERTSAER
+808 RV
-820 DQLRSSLRTAE
+820 AE
-831 MAAQEA
+831 MSAQEA

-858 RAQIMEIQDKHA
+858 RTQIMEIQDKHA
-870 ASEQELAGL
+870 LAEQELETL
-879 SDAAAQEKLQGLLLM
+879 SDEEAQDKLQGLLLA
-894 RSEREATLA
+894 RSAREAALA

-914 QLREADEARLLIERS
+914 QLREADEARMQIERS
-929 LQPMRDKVMDLQLRE
+929 LQPMRDKVVDLQLRE

-957 LADAEADLTSLETR
+957 LSDAEADLIALEAN
-971 FSGDLKVGHLQS
+971 FSVDLKVGALQT
-983 EVNRLNSEI
+983 EVNRLSAEI

-1002 LDELASSR
+1002 LDELSSSR
-1010 ERKSFLDAQSA
+1010 ERKQFLDAQSA

-1046 GTFDQVNGHFG
+1046 GTFDQVNMHFG
-1057 RLFPELFG
+1057 KLFPELFG

-1074 GEEILDSGVQVMAQP
+1074 GEEILDAGVQVMAQP

-1135 DANTLRYAEMVARMS
+1135 DANTLRYAQLVAKMS
-1150 AKTQFVFISHNKI
+1150 DKTQFLFISHNKI

>member
-1 MLSSYSR
+1 M
-8 NLPLFLELVRLLLP
+8 
-22 LKLPVQLKSIKLS
+22 QLKSIKLS

-107 LLFDNADGRAH
+107 LIFDNSEGRAQ
-118 GQWSSFAELAVK
+118 GQWSAFTELGIK

-177 ILESKPEEL
+177 ILEAKPEEL

-211 DTQENL
+211 DTKENL
-217 VRVQDILR
+217 VRVEDILR
-225 ELEKQL
+225 ELDQQVT
-231 ERLESQA
+231 RLEKQA
-238 TVAERHNLL
+238 TVAERHAELS
-247 QTEMKSQQQLLW
+247 TSMKSQQQLLW

-269 QERHANGIRDTQVQL
+269 QERHANGIRDTQVSL
-284 EEQTAKLRH
+284 EEQTAKMRH

-299 SMRTQQY
+299 TMRTEQY
-306 ALQDKVSEAQ
+306 ALQDKVSQAQ
-316 GALYQ
+316 GDLYQ
-321 TNADVSQVEA
+321 TNADVSQVESQ
-331 EIRYVQEARLR
+331 IRYVQEARQR
-342 LQQQTQDLQLQLQR
+342 LQQQSQDLQAQLQR

-369 SAEHEL
+369 TAEQEL
-375 SLAAEHELTLQTQ
+375 SLAAEKEQTLIID
-388 LAGLQE
+388 LSGLQE
-394 QLPGRE
+394 QMPARE
-400 EAYQE
+400 EAYQ
-405 AVNRLNAARESIAN
+405 VHARELNDAREN
-419 IDQRLASLNER
+419 LATIDQRLASLGER
-430 MKAVSTQIDESKA
+430 VKAITTQVEELKGRDT
-443 RQARLDG
+443 RLEA
-450 ELAGMRKPDAEALQ
+450 ELAGMRRPDAEALQ
-464 MALDRQVMAQRKVEE
+464 TAIDRHAMAQRKVDEARQKASE
-479 SKTRAQEMQQ
+479 AQI
-489 RVPAADEARNRA
+489 RVPAADEARHTA
-501 QQQIQSANQDLAQ
+501 QQQIQTANQDLAQ
-514 TEAKLTALTALQASV
+514 TEAKLTALTALQVSV

-552 DLKVESGWET
+552 ELKVESGWEA

-574 VTGKS
+574 VTAKS
-579 IQEAVALATD
+579 VQEALALAND
-589 APPSRLAIVLADEVP
+589 APPSRLAILLTEDISPAH
-604 TAQVNAP
+604 TAVP
-611 ADFTLLLSRIQSAG
+611 ADFIPLLTRVQSAG
-625 APRVMGVLQEW
+625 APRVAAVLQEW
-636 LSSVFIANNLEDAL
+636 LDNIYIANSLEDAL
-650 HRRDKLPA
+650 HRREKLPA
-658 GATLVTQEGHLISR
+658 GGAFVTQQGHLVSR
-672 VGVQLYAADSE
+672 VGVQLYAPDSE
-683 QSGMLAR
+683 QAGMLAR
-690 AQEMESLEKQLKAQ
+690 AQEMEGLEKQLRAQ
-704 RLIQSELQGELDQCA
+704 KLIQSELQGELDQCA
-719 ANYQAAHQAAEQ
+719 ANYQAAHQVAEQ
-731 SRIQA
+731 TRVHA
-736 EHAVQEAHGFE
+736 EQAVQEVHGFE

-754 QAEEQYSQRAAQIQ
+754 QAEEKYSQRAEQIQ
-768 TELTEIAQQLEQ
+768 SELSELRQQMEQ
-780 LSANSAQSQIELDQA
+780 LTQTQEQSSEEFA
-795 QSEKESLQAALLE
+795 QSEESKQGLQENLAIAQEKLE
-808 AQANLERTSAER
+808 LATQER
-820 DQLRSSLRTAE
+820 DRLREAVRSSE
-831 MAAQEA
+831 MSAQEA

-858 RAQIMEIQDKHA
+858 RVQIMEIQDKQA
-870 ASEQELAGL
+870 TSEQELETL
-879 SDAAAQEKLQGLLLM
+879 SDEEAQDKLQGLLLA
-894 RSEREATLA
+894 RSAREAALA

-914 QLREADEARLLIERS
+914 QLREADEVRMQIERS
-929 LQPMRDKVMDLQLRE
+929 LQPMRDKVVDLQLRE

-957 LADAEADLTSLETR
+957 LLDAEADLIALEAN
-971 FSGDLKVGHLQS
+971 FSPDLKVGALQT

-1002 LDELASSR
+1002 LDELSSSR
-1010 ERKSFLDAQSA
+1010 ERKQFLDAQSA

-1046 GTFDQVNGHFG
+1046 GTFDQVNMHFG
-1057 RLFPELFG
+1057 KLFPELFG

-1074 GEEILDSGVQVMAQP
+1074 GEEILDAGVQVMAQP

-1135 DANTLRYAEMVARMS
+1135 DANTLRYAQMVAKMS
-1150 AKTQFVFISHNKI
+1150 SKTQFVFISHNKI

-1189 SSAVSMVEAA
+1189 SSAVSMVEAV

>member
-1 MLSSYSR
+1 M
-8 NLPLFLELVRLLLP
+8 
-22 LKLPVQLKSIKLS
+22 QLKSIKLS

-107 LLFDNADGRAH
+107 LIFDNSEGRAQ
-118 GQWSSFAELAVK
+118 GQWSAFTELGIK

-177 ILESKPEEL
+177 ILEAKPEEL

-211 DTQENL
+211 DTKENL
-217 VRVQDILR
+217 VRVEDILR
-225 ELEKQL
+225 ELDQQVA
-231 ERLESQA
+231 RLEKQA
-238 TVAERHNLL
+238 TVAERHAELS
-247 QTEMKSQQQLLW
+247 TAMKSQQQLLW

-269 QERHANGIRDTQVQL
+269 QERHANGIRDTQVSL
-284 EEQTAKLRH
+284 EEQTAKMRH
-293 AEAELE
+293 AESELE
-299 SMRTQQY
+299 TMRTEQY

-316 GALYQ
+316 GDLYQ
-321 TNADVSQVEA
+321 TNADVSQVESQ
-331 EIRYVQEARLR
+331 IHYVQEARQR
-342 LQQQTQDLQLQLQR
+342 LQQQSQDLLAQLQR

-369 SAEHEL
+369 TAEQEL
-375 SLAAEHELTLQTQ
+375 SLAAEKEQTL
-388 LAGLQE
+388 LADLASLQE
-394 QLPGRE
+394 QMPGRE
-400 EAYQE
+400 EAYQVHARE
-405 AVNRLNAARESIAN
+405 LNDARESLAA
-419 IDQRLASLNER
+419 IDQRLASLGER
-430 MKAVSTQIDESKA
+430 VKAIAAQVEELKGRDI
-443 RQARLDG
+443 RLEA
-450 ELAGMRKPDAEALQ
+450 ELAGMRRPDAEALQ
-464 MALDRQVMAQRKVEE
+464 MAVDRHAMAQRKVDEARQKASE
-479 SKTRAQEMQQ
+479 AQQ
-489 RVPAADEARNRA
+489 RVPAADEARNTA
-501 QQQIQSANQDLAQ
+501 QQQIQTANQELAQ

-552 DLKVESGWET
+552 ELKVESGWEA

-574 VTGKS
+574 VTAKS
-579 IQEAVALATD
+579 VQETLALAND
-589 APPSRLAIVLADEVP
+589 APPSRLAILLTEDISPAH
-604 TAQVNAP
+604 TAVP
-611 ADFTLLLSRIQSAG
+611 ADFIALLTRVQSAG
-625 APRVMGVLQEW
+625 APRVAAVLQEW
-636 LSSVFIANNLEDAL
+636 LDNIYIANSLEDAL
-650 HRRDKLPA
+650 HRREKLPA
-658 GATLVTQEGHLISR
+658 GGSFVTQQGHLVSR

-683 QSGMLAR
+683 QAGMLAR
-690 AQEMESLEKQLKAQ
+690 AQEMEGLEKQLRAQ
-704 RLIQSELQGELDQCA
+704 KLIQSEFQGELDQCV

-731 SRIQA
+731 TRIYA
-736 EHAVQEAHGFE
+736 EQAVQEVHSFE

-754 QAEEQYSQRAAQIQ
+754 QAEEKYSQRAEQIQ
-768 TELTEIAQQLEQ
+768 GELTELRQQAEQLIQTQEQSLEELTQSEESKQGLQENLAIAQEKLELATQ
-780 LSANSAQSQIELDQA
+780 
-795 QSEKESLQAALLE
+795 
-808 AQANLERTSAER
+808 ER
-820 DQLRSSLRTAE
+820 DQLRESLRSSE
-831 MAAQEA
+831 MSAQEA

-858 RAQIMEIQDKHA
+858 RVQIMEIQDKQA
-870 ASEQELAGL
+870 ASEQELETL
-879 SDAAAQEKLQGLLLM
+879 SDEEAQDKLQDLLLA
-894 RSEREATLA
+894 RSAREAALA

-914 QLREADEARLLIERS
+914 QLREADEVRLQIERS
-929 LQPMRDKVMDLQLRE
+929 LQPMRDKVVDLQLRE

-957 LADAEADLTSLETR
+957 LSDAEADLTSLEAN
-971 FSGDLKVGHLQS
+971 FSPDLKVGALQT
-983 EVNRLNSEI
+983 EVNRLNAEI

-1002 LDELASSR
+1002 LDELSSSR
-1010 ERKSFLDAQSA
+1010 ERKQFLDAQSA

-1046 GTFDQVNGHFG
+1046 DTFDQVNTHFG
-1057 RLFPELFG
+1057 KLFPELFG

-1074 GEEILDSGVQVMAQP
+1074 GEEILDAGVQVMAQP

-1135 DANTLRYAEMVARMS
+1135 DANTLRYSQMVSKMS
-1150 AKTQFVFISHNKI
+1150 SKTQFVFISHNKI

>member
-1 MLSSYSR
+1 
-8 NLPLFLELVRLLLP
+8 
-22 LKLPVQLKSIKLS
+22 VQLKSIKLS

-107 LLFDNADGRAH
+107 LIFDNADGRAQ
-118 GQWSSFAELAVK
+118 GQWSAFTELAVK

-177 ILESKPEEL
+177 ILEAKPEEL

-211 DTQENL
+211 DTRENL
-217 VRVQDILR
+217 VRVEDILR
-225 ELEKQL
+225 ELDQQL
-231 ERLESQA
+231 TRLEKQA
-238 TVAERHNLL
+238 TVAERHAELS
-247 QTEMKSQQQLLW
+247 TEMKSQQQLLW
-259 FVRQTEAGKE
+259 FVRQTESGKE
-269 QERHANGIRDTQVQL
+269 QERHANGIRETQVNL

-293 AEAELE
+293 AETELE
-299 SMRTQQY
+299 TMRTQQY

-316 GALYQ
+316 GDLYQ
-321 TNADVSQVEA
+321 TNSDVSQVESQ
-331 EIRYVQEARLR
+331 IHYVQEARQR
-342 LQQQTQDLQLQLQR
+342 LQQQTQDLHAQLQR

-369 SAEHEL
+369 TAEHEL
-375 SLAAEHELTLQTQ
+375 SIASEK
-388 LAGLQE
+388 E
-394 QLPGRE
+394 QSLLVDLNGIKDQMPGHE
-400 EAYQE
+400 EAYQVS
-405 AVNRLNAARESIAN
+405 ARTLNDARESLATIE
-419 IDQRLASLNER
+419 QRLASLGER
-430 MKAVSTQIDESKA
+430 TRAIVAQLEELKGRE
-443 RQARLDG
+443 ARLNG

-464 MALDRQVMAQRKVEE
+464 MALDRHSMAQRKVEE
-479 SKTRAQEMQQ
+479 SRQRAGEAQQ
-489 RVPAADEARNRA
+489 RVPAADEARNTA
-501 QQQIQSANQDLAQ
+501 QQQIQVANQDLAQ

-552 DLKVESGWET
+552 ELKVESGWEA

-574 VTGKS
+574 VTAKNV
-579 IQEAVALATD
+579 QETLALAND
-589 APPSRLAIVLADEVP
+589 APPSRLAILLTEEISPAH
-604 TAQVNAP
+604 TAVP
-611 ADFTLLLSRIQSAG
+611 ADFTPLLSRVQSAG
-625 APRVMGVLQEW
+625 APRVSAVLQEW
-636 LSSVFIANNLEDAL
+636 LDNIYIADSLEDAL
-650 HRRDKLPA
+650 HRREKLPA
-658 GATLVTQEGHLISR
+658 GGALVTQQGHLVSR

-683 QSGMLAR
+683 QAGMLAR
-690 AQEMESLEKQLKAQ
+690 AQEMEGLEKQLRAQ
-704 RLIQSELQGELDQCA
+704 RLIQSELQGELDQCI
-719 ANYQAAHQAAEQ
+719 ANYQAAHQTAEQ
-731 SRIQA
+731 TRITA

-768 TELTEIAQQLEQ
+768 GELTELSGQMEQ
-780 LSANSAQSQIELDQA
+780 LAITHEQSSSELL
-795 QSEKESLQAALLE
+795 QSEESKQGLQEGLAVAQEKLELATQERDRLRESL
-808 AQANLERTSAER
+808 RV
-820 DQLRSSLRTAE
+820 AE
-831 MAAQEA
+831 MSAQEA

-858 RAQIMEIQDKHA
+858 RTQIMEIQDKHA
-870 ASEQELAGL
+870 LAEQELETL
-879 SDAAAQEKLQGLLLM
+879 SDEEAQDKLQGLLLA
-894 RSEREATLA
+894 RSAREAALA

-914 QLREADEARLLIERS
+914 QLREADEARMQIERS
-929 LQPMRDKVMDLQLRE
+929 LQPMRDKVVDLQLRE

-957 LADAEADLTSLETR
+957 LSDAEADLIALEAN
-971 FSGDLKVGHLQS
+971 FSVDLKVGALQT
-983 EVNRLNSEI
+983 EVNRLSAEI

-1002 LDELASSR
+1002 LDELSSSR
-1010 ERKSFLDAQSA
+1010 ERKQFLDAQSA

-1046 GTFDQVNGHFG
+1046 GTFDQVNMHFG
-1057 RLFPELFG
+1057 KLFPELFG

-1074 GEEILDSGVQVMAQP
+1074 GEEILDAGVQVMAQP

-1135 DANTLRYAEMVARMS
+1135 DANTLRYAQLVAKMS
-1150 AKTQFVFISHNKI
+1150 DKTQFLFISHNKI

>member
-1 MLSSYSR
+1 
-8 NLPLFLELVRLLLP
+8 
-22 LKLPVQLKSIKLS
+22 VQLKSIKLS

-107 LLFDNADGRAH
+107 LIFDNSEGRAQ
-118 GQWSSFAELAVK
+118 GQWSAFTELGIK

-177 ILESKPEEL
+177 ILEAKPEEL

-211 DTQENL
+211 DTKENL
-217 VRVQDILR
+217 VRVEDILR
-225 ELEKQL
+225 ELDQQL
-231 ERLESQA
+231 TRLEKQA
-238 TVAERHNLL
+238 TVAERHAELSA
-247 QTEMKSQQQLLW
+247 EMKSQQQLLW

-269 QERHANGIRDTQVQL
+269 QERHANGIRDTQVSL
-284 EEQTAKLRH
+284 EEQTAKMRH
-293 AEAELE
+293 AETELE
-299 SMRTQQY
+299 TMRTEQY
-306 ALQDKVSEAQ
+306 ALQDKVSQAQ
-316 GALYQ
+316 GDLYQ
-321 TNADVSQVEA
+321 TNADVSQVESQ
-331 EIRYVQEARLR
+331 IRYVQEARQR
-342 LQQQTQDLQLQLQR
+342 LQQQSQDLQAQLQR

-369 SAEHEL
+369 TAEQEL
-375 SLAAEHELTLQTQ
+375 SLAAEKEQTLIAD
-388 LAGLQE
+388 LSGLQE
-394 QLPGRE
+394 QMPARE
-400 EAYQE
+400 EAYQIHSRE
-405 AVNRLNAARESIAN
+405 LNDARENLAT
-419 IDQRLASLNER
+419 IDQRLASLGER
-430 MKAVSTQIDESKA
+430 VRAITTQVEELKGRDT
-443 RQARLDG
+443 RLEA
-450 ELAGMRKPDAEALQ
+450 ELAGMRRPDAEALQ
-464 MALDRQVMAQRKVEE
+464 MAIDRHAMAQRKVDEARQKAGE
-479 SKTRAQEMQQ
+479 AQQ
-489 RVPAADEARNRA
+489 RVPAADEARNTA
-501 QQQIQSANQDLAQ
+501 QQQIQSANQELAQ

-552 DLKVESGWET
+552 ELKVESGWEA

-574 VTGKS
+574 VTAKS
-579 IQEAVALATD
+579 VQETLALAND
-589 APPSRLAIVLADEVP
+589 APPSRLAILLTEDISPAHTSV
-604 TAQVNAP
+604 P
-611 ADFTLLLSRIQSAG
+611 ADFIPLLTRVQSAG
-625 APRVMGVLQEW
+625 APRVAAVLQEW
-636 LSSVFIANNLEDAL
+636 LDNIYIANSLEDAL
-650 HRRDKLPA
+650 HRREKLPA
-658 GATLVTQEGHLISR
+658 GGAFVTQQGHLVSR

-683 QSGMLAR
+683 QAGMLAR
-690 AQEMESLEKQLKAQ
+690 AQEMEGLEKQLRAQ
-704 RLIQSELQGELDQCA
+704 KLIQSELQGELDQCT

-731 SRIQA
+731 TRIAA
-736 EHAVQEAHGFE
+736 EQAVQEVHGFE

-754 QAEEQYSQRAAQIQ
+754 QAEEKYSQRAEQIHSELSELRQQMEQLIQ
-768 TELTEIAQQLEQ
+768 TQEQSAEELARSEESKQGLQENLAIAQEKLELATQ
-780 LSANSAQSQIELDQA
+780 
-795 QSEKESLQAALLE
+795 
-808 AQANLERTSAER
+808 ER
-820 DQLRSSLRTAE
+820 DRLREALRSSE
-831 MAAQEA
+831 MSAQEA

-858 RAQIMEIQDKHA
+858 RVQIMEIQDKQA
-870 ASEQELAGL
+870 TSEQELETL
-879 SDAAAQEKLQGLLLM
+879 SDEEAQDKLQGLLLA
-894 RSEREATLA
+894 RSAREAALA

-914 QLREADEARLLIERS
+914 QLREADEVRMQIERS
-929 LQPMRDKVMDLQLRE
+929 LQPMRDKVVDLQLRE

-957 LADAEADLTSLETR
+957 LSDAEADLTALEAS
-971 FSGDLKVGHLQS
+971 FSPDLKVGALQS
-983 EVNRLNSEI
+983 EVTRLGNEI

-1002 LDELASSR
+1002 LDELSSSR
-1010 ERKSFLDAQSA
+1010 ERKQFLDAQSA

-1046 GTFDQVNGHFG
+1046 GTFDQVNTHFG
-1057 RLFPELFG
+1057 KLFPELFG

-1074 GEEILDSGVQVMAQP
+1074 GEEILDAGVQVMAQP

-1135 DANTLRYAEMVARMS
+1135 DANTLRYAQMVAKMS
-1150 AKTQFVFISHNKI
+1150 NKTQFVFISHNKI